1 MTVGILTEKPSAARN
16 FAKAFGGQKGTYNG
30 ENYVIAFA
38 HGHLF
43 ELKQPV
49 DQVDPSK
56 RAKYASWALSDLPWD
71 LNDLAFE
78 REQKK
83 MVEIKKGKRVEKED
97 KSITERLA
105 DIKKT
110 LGSCSEI
117 CIATDVD
124 PSGEGGLLAWEIL
137 AALGLNTKP
146 VSRMYFT
153 DESPASIKKAFVSR
167 KRLASMEDH
176 DEYRMAWL
184 RSRWDFLSM
193 QWTRIASELVDKR
206 AIVRQGRLKSAMTV
220 LVGDQLKAHK
230 SWKKVPFYEPRFR
243 DENGVMYSDPDA
255 QRCAREA
262 DVDLSGLHASS
273 VTVDSKT
280 MKRSGP
286 PRMLDLAGLSALLSA
301 KGVKAADVLKIYQ
314 KMYEAQVVS
323 YPRTEDKHVTKEQF
337 AELVSNAPAIA
348 RAVGIDPALLTHTA
362 ARSTHVKDSGAHG
375 ANRPGPNVPASLDE
389 VAKTYGKVGTMIY
402 ELLARSALAV
412 LAEDYEYEAQK
423 GHVTDFPSYTG
434 SCSVPKKPGWKAVL
448 GGASM
453 ADDDDDENN
462 VTGLGTQAQPFV
474 HEGVPPCPVA
484 PTVKWLMKQ
493 LERRDVGTGA
503 TRTSTFAEVSSSKA
517 RYPLMDET
525 KGRITLT
532 ETGEM
537 SYRMLPGTHIGDLS
551 ITERV
556 FADMKA
562 VAKSEKQADDVLAEV
577 ARLVTDDIAV
587 MTANAQTMRKELNM
601 GDYAEKEYF
610 EGTWVPENR
619 HVRFNRTWS
628 GYRFTDQECMDL
640 LAGKDIEITATS
652 ARTGGE
658 FTVIGSFGEYEFQG
672 RTCIGFIPDFSKPTS
687 AAKRGVAP
695 KSMLG
700 VKLTDEQ
707 REKIEAGEKVKVK
720 GMKSKKTG
728 KTFDA
733 YLSLEDKPDGTR
745 GIAFS
750 FDK

>member
-1 MTVGILTEKPSAARN
+1 MTVGILAEKPSAARN
-16 FAKAFGGQKGTYNG
+16 FAKALGGQSGTYNG
-30 ENYVIAFA
+30 EDYVIAFA
-38 HGHLF
+38 RGHLF

-49 DQVDPSK
+49 DQVAPAK
-56 RAKYASWALSDLPWD
+56 RERYGSWALKDLPWD
-71 LNDLAFE
+71 PNDFAFE
-78 REQKK
+78 REKK
-83 MVEIKKGKRVEKED
+83 KDTSKLL
-97 KSITERLA
+97 S

-110 LGSCSEI
+110 LSSCDS
-117 CIATDVD
+117 IAVCTDLD
-124 PSGEGGLLAWEIL
+124 PSGEGFLLAWEVISE
-137 AALGLNTKP
+137 LGLAHKP
-146 VSRMYFT
+146 IYRMYFT
-153 DESPASIKKAFVSR
+153 DESPASIQKAFVSR
-167 KRLASMEDH
+167 KRITSPEDH

-220 LVGDQLKAHK
+220 LVGDQLKAHQ
-230 SWKKVPFYEPRFR
+230 SWKKIPFYEPRFR
-243 DENGVMYSDPDA
+243 DENGVMYVDPDA
-255 QRCAREA
+255 TRCARES

-273 VTVDSKT
+273 VTVDSTT

-301 KGVKAADVLKIYQ
+301 KGVKAAEVLKIYQ

-337 AELVSNAPAIA
+337 AELVRNAPAIA
-348 RAVGIDPALLTHTA
+348 RAVGIDPSLLTHTA

-375 ANRPGPNVPASLDE
+375 ANRPGPVVPSSLAE
-389 VAKTYGKVGTMIY
+389 VESKYGKTGAMIY

-423 GHVTDFPSYTG
+423 GHVTDFPAYVG
-434 SCSVPKKPGWKAVL
+434 SCSVPKKQGWKAVL

-453 ADDDDDENN
+453 ADDDDDGNN
-462 VTGLGTQAQPFV
+462 GAGLGTQAKPFV
-474 HEGVPPCPVA
+474 HEGVPPRPAA

-525 KGRITLT
+525 KGRISLT
-532 ETGEM
+532 ETGEI
-537 SYRMLPGTHIGDLS
+537 SYRLLPGTHIGDLA

-556 FADMKA
+556 FSDMKA
-562 VAKSEKQADDVLAEV
+562 VAKGEKQADDVLAEV

-587 MTANAQTMRKELNM
+587 MTANAQTMRKDLGM
-601 GDYAEKEYF
+601 GDYVEKEYF
-610 EGTWVPENR
+610 EGTWQKTGT

-628 GYRFTDQECMDL
+628 GHRFTDQECMDL

-652 ARTGGE
+652 KRTGDD
-658 FTVIGSFGEYEFQG
+658 FTVIGSFGEYEFEG
-672 RTCIGFIPDFSKPTS
+672 RKCIGFIPDFTKPTS
-687 AAKRGVAP
+687 TAKRGVAP
-695 KSMLG
+695 KTMLG

-720 GMKSKKTG
+720 GMKSKKSG
-728 KTFDA
+728 KNFDA
-733 YLSLEDKPDGTR
+733 YLFLEDKPDGTR

-750 FDK
+750 FDA

>member
-1 MTVGILTEKPSAARN
+1 MTVGILAEKPSAARN
-16 FAKAFGGQKGTYNG
+16 FAKALGGQSGTYNG
-30 ENYVIAFA
+30 ESYVIAFA
-38 HGHLF
+38 RGHLF

-49 DQVDPSK
+49 DQVVPAK
-56 RAKYASWALSDLPWD
+56 RERYGSWALKDLPWD
-71 LNDLAFE
+71 PNDFAFE
-78 REQKK
+78 REKK
-83 MVEIKKGKRVEKED
+83 KDTSKL
-97 KSITERLA
+97 LA

-110 LGSCSEI
+110 LGSCDS
-117 CIATDVD
+117 IAVCTDLD
-124 PSGEGGLLAWEIL
+124 PSGEGFLLAWEVISE
-137 AALGLNTKP
+137 LGLAHKP
-146 VSRMYFT
+146 IYRMYFT
-153 DESPASIKKAFVSR
+153 DESPASIQKAFVSR
-167 KRLASMEDH
+167 KRIASPEDH

-206 AIVRQGRLKSAMTV
+206 AIVRQGRLKSAMIV
-220 LVGDQLKAHK
+220 LVGDQLKAHNE
-230 SWKKVPFYEPRFR
+230 WKKVPFYEPRFR
-243 DENGVMYSDPDA
+243 DENGVMYIDPDA
-255 QRCAREA
+255 TRCARES

-301 KGVKAADVLKIYQ
+301 KGVKAAEVLKIYQ
-314 KMYEAQVVS
+314 KMYESQVVS
-323 YPRTEDKHVTKEQF
+323 YPRTDDKHVTKEQF
-337 AELVSNAPAIA
+337 AELVRNAPAIA
-348 RAVGIDPALLTHTA
+348 RAVGIDPSLLTHTA

-375 ANRPGPNVPASLDE
+375 ANRPGPNIPSSLAE
-389 VAKTYGKVGTMIY
+389 VESKYGKTGAMIY

-423 GHVTDFPSYTG
+423 GHVTDFPAYVG

-453 ADDDDDENN
+453 ADDDTDENN
-462 VTGLGTQAQPFV
+462 SAGLGTQAKPFV
-474 HEGVPPCPVA
+474 HEGVPPRPAA

-503 TRTSTFAEVSSSKA
+503 TRTSTFAEVSSSKS
-517 RYPLMDET
+517 RYPLMSET
-525 KGRITLT
+525 RGRITLT

-537 SYRMLPGTHIGDLS
+537 SYRMLPGTHIGDLA

-556 FADMKA
+556 FSDMKA
-562 VAKSEKQADDVLAEV
+562 VAKGEKQADDVLSEV

-587 MTANAQTMRKELNM
+587 MTANAQTMRKDLGM
-601 GDYAEKEYF
+601 GDYVEKEYF
-610 EGTWVPENR
+610 EGTWQKTGA

-628 GYRFTDQECMDL
+628 GHRFTDQECMDL

-652 ARTGGE
+652 KRTGDD
-658 FTVIGSFGEYEFQG
+658 FTVIGSFGEYEFEG
-672 RTCIGFIPDFSKPTS
+672 RKCIGFIPDFTKPTS

-707 REKIEAGEKVKVK
+707 REKIEAGEKVLVK
-720 GMKSKKTG
+720 GMKSKKSG
-728 KTFDA
+728 KNFDA
-733 YLSLEDKPDGTR
+733 YLFLEDKPDGTR

-750 FDK
+750 FDA

>member
-16 FAKAFGGQKGTYNG
+16 FAKALGGQTGTYNG

-38 HGHLF
+38 RGHLF

-56 RAKYASWALSDLPWD
+56 RTQYASWALKDLPWD
-71 LNDLAFE
+71 VNDFAFE
-78 REQKK
+78 REKK
-83 MVEIKKGKRVEKED
+83 DGVSKLL
-97 KSITERLA
+97 S
-105 DIKKT
+105 DIRAAFR
-110 LGSCSEI
+110 SCDEL
-117 CIATDVD
+117 CIAGDID
-124 PSGEGGLLAWEIL
+124 PSGEGFLLAWEIISE
-137 AALGLNTKP
+137 LGLDRKTI
-146 VSRMYFT
+146 SRMYFT
-153 DESPASIKKAFVSR
+153 DESPKSIQKAFVSR
-167 KRLASMEDH
+167 KRITSGEDH

-193 QWTRIASELVDKR
+193 QWTRVASQLAGQRTVL
-206 AIVRQGRLKSAMTV
+206 RQGRLKSAMTV
-220 LVGDQLKAHK
+220 LVGDQLKSYK
-230 SWKKVPFYEPRFR
+230 SWKKVPFYESRFR
-243 DENGVMYSDPDA
+243 DENGVMYSDPEA

-262 DVDLSGLHASS
+262 DVDLSGLHTSS

-362 ARSTHVKDSGAHG
+362 ARSTHVKNSGAHG
-375 ANRPGPNVPASLDE
+375 ANRPGPNVPASLADVE
-389 VAKTYGKVGTMIY
+389 KTYGKIGAMIY

-412 LAEDYEYEAQK
+412 LAEDYEYESQK

-434 SCSVPKKPGWKAVL
+434 SCSVPKKPGWKVVL
-448 GGASM
+448 GSASM

-474 HEGVPPCPVA
+474 HEGVPPRPAA

-493 LERRDVGTGA
+493 LEKRDVGTGA

-517 RYPLMDET
+517 RYPLMSET
-525 KGRITLT
+525 RGKINLT
-532 ETGEM
+532 EHGEM
-537 SYRMLPGTHIGDLS
+537 SYRLLPGTHIGDLA

-556 FADMKA
+556 FSDMKA
-562 VAKSEKQADDVLAEV
+562 VAKGQKNADDVLAEV
-577 ARLVTDDIAV
+577 AGLITDDIAV
-587 MTANAQTMRKELNM
+587 MTANAQTMRKELGM
-601 GDYAEKEYF
+601 SDYVEKEYF
-610 EGTWVPENR
+610 EGTWVPANK
-619 HVRFNRTWS
+619 HVRFNRMWS
-628 GYRFTDQECMDL
+628 GHRFTDQECMDL
-640 LAGKDIEITATS
+640 LSGKDIEITATS
-652 ARTGGE
+652 KKTGNDFSVVGSLEESE
-658 FTVIGSFGEYEFQG
+658 FKG
-672 RTCIGFIPDFSKPTS
+672 RKFVGFKADFSKPTA
-687 AAKRGVAP
+687 AAKKGVAP

-707 REKIEAGEKVKVK
+707 RQQIEAGKKVLIK

-745 GIAFS
+745 GIVFS

>member
-16 FAKAFGGQKGTYNG
+16 FAKALGGQSGTCNG
-30 ENYVIAFA
+30 ESYVIAFA
-38 HGHLF
+38 RGHLF

-56 RAKYASWALSDLPWD
+56 RERYASWSLSELPWD
-71 LNDLAFE
+71 PKDFAFE
-78 REQKK
+78 REKK
-83 MVEIKKGKRVEKED
+83 KDTSKL
-97 KSITERLA
+97 LA

-110 LGSCSEI
+110 LGSCDELA
-117 CIATDVD
+117 IACDVD
-124 PSGEGGLLAWEIL
+124 PSGEGGLLAWEIISE
-137 AALGLNTKP
+137 LGLDHKP
-146 VSRMYFT
+146 ISRMYFT

-167 KRLASMEDH
+167 KCLTSMEDH

-193 QWTRIASELVDKR
+193 QWTRIASELVDRR
-206 AIVRQGRLKSAMTV
+206 AIVRQGRLKSAMIV
-220 LVGDQLKAHK
+220 LVGDQLKAHNE
-230 SWKKVPFYEPRFR
+230 WKKVPFYEPRFR
-243 DENGVMYSDPDA
+243 DENGVMYIDPDA
-255 QRCAREA
+255 TRCARES

-286 PRMLDLAGLSALLSA
+286 PRMLDLSGLSALLST
-301 KGVKAADVLKIYQ
+301 KGVKAGDLLKIYQ

-323 YPRTEDKHVTKEQF
+323 YPRSSDRHVTKEQF
-337 AELVSNAPAIA
+337 AELVRNAPAIA
-348 RAVGIDPALLTHTA
+348 RAVGIDPSLLTHTA

-375 ANRPGPNVPASLDE
+375 ANRPGPNIPSSLAE
-389 VAKTYGKVGTMIY
+389 VESKYGKTGAMIY

-423 GHVTDFPSYTG
+423 GHVTDFPAYVG
-434 SCSVPKKPGWKAVL
+434 SCSVPKKQGWKAVL

-453 ADDDDDENN
+453 ADDDDDANN
-462 VTGLGTQAQPFV
+462 GAGLGTTAQPFV
-474 HEGVPPCPVA
+474 YEGIPRQPTA

-517 RYPLMDET
+517 RYPLMSET
-525 KGRITLT
+525 RGKIDLT
-532 ETGEM
+532 ETGEI
-537 SYRMLPGTHIGDLS
+537 SYRLLPGTHIGDLA

-556 FADMKA
+556 FSDMKA
-562 VAKSEKQADDVLAEV
+562 VAKGEKQADDVLAEV

-587 MTANAQTMRKELNM
+587 MTANAQTMRKDLGM
-601 GDYAEKEYF
+601 GDYVEKEYF
-610 EGTWVPENR
+610 EGTWQKTGT

-628 GYRFTDQECMDL
+628 GHRFTDQECMDL

-652 ARTGGE
+652 KRTGDD
-658 FTVIGSFGEYEFQG
+658 FTVIGSFGEYEFEG
-672 RTCIGFIPDFSKPTS
+672 RKCIGFIPDFTKPTS

-720 GMKSKKTG
+720 GMKSKKSG
-728 KTFDA
+728 KNFDA
-733 YLSLEDKPDGTR
+733 YLFLEDKPDGTR

-750 FDK
+750 FDA

>member
-16 FAKAFGGQKGTYNG
+16 FAKALGGQSGTCNG
-30 ENYVIAFA
+30 ESYVIAFA
-38 HGHLF
+38 RGHLF

-56 RAKYASWALSDLPWD
+56 RAKYASWALSELPWD
-71 LNDLAFE
+71 VNDFAFE
-78 REQKK
+78 REKK
-83 MVEIKKGKRVEKED
+83 KDTSKL
-97 KSITERLA
+97 LA

-110 LGSCSEI
+110 LGSCDELA
-117 CIATDVD
+117 IATDSDV
-124 PSGEGGLLAWEIL
+124 SGEGGLLAWEIISE
-137 AALGLNTKP
+137 LGLDHKP
-146 VSRMYFT
+146 ISRMYFT

-167 KRLASMEDH
+167 KRLTSMEDH

-206 AIVRQGRLKSAMTV
+206 AIVRQGRLKSAMIV
-220 LVGDQLKAHK
+220 LVGDQLKAHNE
-230 SWKKVPFYEPRFR
+230 WKKVPFYEPRFR
-243 DENGVMYSDPDA
+243 DENGVMYIDPDA
-255 QRCAREA
+255 TRCARES

-301 KGVKAADVLKIYQ
+301 KGVKAAEVLKIYQ
-314 KMYEAQVVS
+314 KMYESQVVS
-323 YPRTEDKHVTKEQF
+323 YPRTDDKHVTKEQY
-337 AELVSNAPAIA
+337 AELVRNAPAIA
-348 RAVGIDPALLTHTA
+348 RAVGIDPSLLTHTA

-375 ANRPGPNVPASLDE
+375 ANRPGPVVPSSLAE
-389 VAKTYGKVGTMIY
+389 VESKYGKTGAMIY

-423 GHVTDFPSYTG
+423 GHVTDFPAYVG
-434 SCSVPKKPGWKAVL
+434 SCSVPKKQGWKAVL

-453 ADDDDDENN
+453 TDDDDDANN
-462 VTGLGTQAQPFV
+462 GAGLGTTAQPFV
-474 HEGVPPCPVA
+474 YEGIPRQPTA

-525 KGRITLT
+525 KGRISLT
-532 ETGEM
+532 ETGEI
-537 SYRMLPGTHIGDLS
+537 SYRLLPGTHIGDLA

-556 FADMKA
+556 FSDMKA
-562 VAKSEKQADDVLAEV
+562 VAKGDKQADDVLAEV

-587 MTANAQTMRKELNM
+587 MTANAQTMRKDLGM
-601 GDYAEKEYF
+601 GDYVEKEYF
-610 EGTWVPENR
+610 EGTWQKTGA

-628 GYRFTDQECMDL
+628 GHRFTDQECMDL

-652 ARTGGE
+652 KRTGDD
-658 FTVIGSFGEYEFQG
+658 FTVIGSFGEYEFEG
-672 RTCIGFIPDFSKPTS
+672 RKCIGFIPDFTKPTS

-707 REKIEAGEKVKVK
+707 REKIEAGEKVKVS
-720 GMKSKKTG
+720 GMKSKKSG
-728 KTFDA
+728 KNFDA
-733 YLSLEDKPDGTR
+733 YLFLEDKPDGTR

-750 FDK
+750 FDA

>member
-16 FAKAFGGQKGTYNG
+16 FAKALGGQSGTCNG
-30 ENYVIAFA
+30 ESYVIAFA
-38 HGHLF
+38 RGHLF

-56 RAKYASWALSDLPWD
+56 RAKYASWSLSELPWD
-71 LNDLAFE
+71 VNDFAFE
-78 REQKK
+78 REKK
-83 MVEIKKGKRVEKED
+83 KDTSKL
-97 KSITERLA
+97 LA

-110 LGSCSEI
+110 LGSCDELA
-117 CIATDVD
+117 IATDSDV
-124 PSGEGGLLAWEIL
+124 SGEGGLLAWEIISE
-137 AALGLNTKP
+137 LGLDHKP
-146 VSRMYFT
+146 ISRMYFT

-167 KRLASMEDH
+167 KRLTSMEDH

-206 AIVRQGRLKSAMTV
+206 TIVRQGRLKSAMIV
-220 LVGDQLKAHK
+220 LVGDQLKAHNE
-230 SWKKVPFYEPRFR
+230 WKKVPFYESRFR
-243 DENGVMYSDPDA
+243 DENGVMYIDPDA
-255 QRCAREA
+255 QRFAHES

-301 KGVKAADVLKIYQ
+301 KGVKAAEVLGIYQ
-314 KMYEAQVVS
+314 KMYESQVVS
-323 YPRTEDKHVTKEQF
+323 YPRTDDKHVTKEQF
-337 AELVSNAPAIA
+337 AELVRNAPAIA
-348 RAVGIDPALLTHTA
+348 RAVGIDPSLLTHTA

-375 ANRPGPNVPASLDE
+375 ANRPGPVVPSSLAE
-389 VAKTYGKVGTMIY
+389 VESKYGKTGAMIY
-402 ELLARSALAV
+402 ELLARSTLAV

-423 GHVTDFPSYTG
+423 GHVTDFPAYVG
-434 SCSVPKKPGWKAVL
+434 SCSVPKKQGWKVVL
-448 GGASM
+448 GDASM
-453 ADDDDDENN
+453 ADDDDEND
-462 VTGLGTQAQPFV
+462 VTGLGTKAQPFV
-474 HEGVPPCPVA
+474 HEGVPSQPVA

-517 RYPLMDET
+517 RYPLMSET
-525 KGRITLT
+525 RGKIDLT
-532 ETGEM
+532 ETGEI
-537 SYRMLPGTHIGDLS
+537 SYRLLPGTHIGDLA

-556 FADMKA
+556 FSDMKA
-562 VAKSEKQADDVLAEV
+562 VAKGEKQADDVLAEV

-587 MTANAQTMRKELNM
+587 MTANAQTMRKDLGM
-601 GDYAEKEYF
+601 GDYVEKEYF
-610 EGTWVPENR
+610 EGTWDKTGA

-628 GYRFTDQECMDL
+628 GHRFTDQECMDL

-652 ARTGGE
+652 KRTGDD
-658 FTVIGSFGEYEFQG
+658 FTVIGSFGEYEFEG
-672 RTCIGFIPDFSKPTS
+672 RKCIGFIPDFTKPTS

-707 REKIEAGEKVKVK
+707 REKIEAGEKVLVK
-720 GMKSKKTG
+720 GMKSKKSG
-728 KTFDA
+728 KNFDA
-733 YLSLEDKPDGTR
+733 YLFLEDKPDGTR

-750 FDK
+750 FDA

>member
-1 MTVGILTEKPSAARN
+1 MTVGILAEKPSAARN
-16 FAKAFGGQKGTYNG
+16 FAKALGGQSGTYNG
-30 ENYVIAFA
+30 ESYVIAFA
-38 HGHLF
+38 RGHLF

-56 RAKYASWALSDLPWD
+56 RAKYASWSLSELPWD
-71 LNDLAFE
+71 VNDFAFE
-78 REQKK
+78 REKK
-83 MVEIKKGKRVEKED
+83 KDTSKL
-97 KSITERLA
+97 LA

-110 LGSCSEI
+110 LGSCDELA
-117 CIATDVD
+117 IATDSDV
-124 PSGEGGLLAWEIL
+124 SGEGGLLAWEIISE
-137 AALGLNTKP
+137 LGLDHKP
-146 VSRMYFT
+146 ISRMYFT

-167 KRLASMEDH
+167 KRLTSMEDH

-206 AIVRQGRLKSAMTV
+206 AIVRQGRLKSAMIV
-220 LVGDQLKAHK
+220 LVGDQLKAHNE
-230 SWKKVPFYEPRFR
+230 WKEVPFYESRFR
-243 DENGVMYSDPDA
+243 DENDVMYIDPDA
-255 QRCAREA
+255 TRCARES

-301 KGVKAADVLKIYQ
+301 KGVKAAEVLKIYQ
-314 KMYEAQVVS
+314 KMYESQVVS
-323 YPRTEDKHVTKEQF
+323 YPRTDDKHVTKEQY
-337 AELVSNAPAIA
+337 AELVRNAPAIA
-348 RAVGIDPALLTHTA
+348 RAVGIDPSLLTHTA
-362 ARSTHVKDSGAHG
+362 ARPTHVKDSGAHG
-375 ANRPGPNVPASLDE
+375 ANRPGPNIPSSLAE
-389 VAKTYGKVGTMIY
+389 VENKYGKTGAMIY

-423 GHVTDFPSYTG
+423 GHVTDFPAYVG
-434 SCSVPKKPGWKAVL
+434 SCSVPKKQGWKVVL
-448 GGASM
+448 GDASM
-453 ADDDDDENN
+453 ADDDDEND
-462 VTGLGTQAQPFV
+462 VTGLGTKAQPFV
-474 HEGVPPCPVA
+474 HEGVPSQPVA

-525 KGRITLT
+525 KGRISLT
-532 ETGEM
+532 ETGEI
-537 SYRMLPGTHIGDLS
+537 SYRLLPGTHIGDLA

-556 FADMKA
+556 FSDMKA
-562 VAKSEKQADDVLAEV
+562 VAKGEKQADDVLADV
-577 ARLVTDDIAV
+577 ARLVIDDIAV
-587 MTANAQTMRKELNM
+587 MTANAQTMRKDLGM
-601 GDYAEKEYF
+601 GDYVEKEYF
-610 EGTWVPENR
+610 EGTWDKTGA

-628 GYRFTDQECMDL
+628 GHRFTDQECMDL

-652 ARTGGE
+652 KRTGDD
-658 FTVIGSFGEYEFQG
+658 FTVIGSFGEYEFEG
-672 RTCIGFIPDFSKPTS
+672 RKCIGFIPDFTKPTS

-695 KSMLG
+695 KTMLG

-707 REKIEAGEKVKVK
+707 REKIEAGEKVKVS
-720 GMKSKKTG
+720 GMKSKKSG
-728 KTFDA
+728 KNFDA
-733 YLSLEDKPDGTR
+733 YLFLEDKPDGTR

-750 FDK
+750 FDA

>member
-1 MTVGILTEKPSAARN
+1 MTVGILAEKPSAARN
-16 FAKAFGGQKGTYNG
+16 FAKALGGQSGTYNG
-30 ENYVIAFA
+30 EDYVIAFA
-38 HGHLF
+38 RGHLF

-49 DQVDPSK
+49 DQVAPAK
-56 RAKYASWALSDLPWD
+56 RERYGSWALKDLPWD
-71 LNDLAFE
+71 VTDFAFE
-78 REQKK
+78 REKK
-83 MVEIKKGKRVEKED
+83 KDTSKL
-97 KSITERLA
+97 LA

-110 LGSCSEI
+110 LSSCDS
-117 CIATDVD
+117 IAVCTDLD
-124 PSGEGGLLAWEIL
+124 PSGEGFLLAWEVISE
-137 AALGLNTKP
+137 LGLAHKP
-146 VSRMYFT
+146 IYRMYFT
-153 DESPASIKKAFVSR
+153 DESPASIQKAFVSR
-167 KRLASMEDH
+167 KRIASPEDH

-220 LVGDQLKAHK
+220 LVGDQLKAHR

-243 DENGVMYSDPDA
+243 DENGVMYIDPDA
-255 QRCAREA
+255 TRCARES
-262 DVDLSGLHASS
+262 DVDLSGLRASS

-286 PRMLDLAGLSALLSA
+286 PRMLDLAGLSALLST
-301 KGVKAADVLKIYQ
+301 KGIKAEEVLKIYQ
-314 KMYEAQVVS
+314 KMYESQVVS
-323 YPRTEDKHVTKEQF
+323 YPRSEDRHVTKEQF
-337 AELVSNAPAIA
+337 AELVRNAPAIA
-348 RAVGIDPALLTHTA
+348 RAVGIDPSLLTHTA

-375 ANRPGPNVPASLDE
+375 ANRPGPNIPSSLAE
-389 VAKTYGKVGTMIY
+389 VENKYGKTGAMIY

-423 GHVTDFPSYTG
+423 GHVTDFPAYVG
-434 SCSVPKKPGWKAVL
+434 SCSVPKKQGWKVVL
-448 GGASM
+448 GDASM
-453 ADDDDDENN
+453 ADDDDEND

-474 HEGVPPCPVA
+474 HEGVPSQPVA

-532 ETGEM
+532 ETGEI
-537 SYRMLPGTHIGDLS
+537 SYRLLPGTHIGDLA

-556 FADMKA
+556 FSDMKA
-562 VAKSEKQADDVLAEV
+562 VAKGEKQADDVLAEV

-587 MTANAQTMRKELNM
+587 MTANAQTMRKDLGM
-601 GDYAEKEYF
+601 GDYVEKEYF
-610 EGTWVPENR
+610 EGTWDKTGA

-628 GYRFTDQECMDL
+628 GHRFTDQECMDL

-652 ARTGGE
+652 KRTGDD
-658 FTVIGSFGEYEFQG
+658 FTVIGSFGEYEFEG
-672 RTCIGFIPDFSKPTS
+672 RKCIGFIPDFTKPTS

-695 KSMLG
+695 KTMLG
-700 VKLTDEQ
+700 VKLSDEQ
-707 REKIEAGEKVKVK
+707 RAKIEAGEKVKVS
-720 GMKSKKTG
+720 GMKSKKSG
-728 KTFDA
+728 KNFDA
-733 YLSLEDKPDGTR
+733 YLFLEDKPDGTR

-750 FDK
+750 FDA

>member
-1 MTVGILTEKPSAARN
+1 MTVGILAEKPSAARN
-16 FAKAFGGQKGTYNG
+16 FAKALGGQSGTYNG
-30 ENYVIAFA
+30 EPYVIAFA
-38 HGHLF
+38 RGHLF

-49 DQVDPSK
+49 DQVASAK
-56 RAKYASWALSDLPWD
+56 RERYASWALKDLPWD
-71 LNDLAFE
+71 PNDFAFE
-78 REQKK
+78 REKK
-83 MVEIKKGKRVEKED
+83 KDTSKL
-97 KSITERLA
+97 LA

-110 LGSCSEI
+110 LSSCDS
-117 CIATDVD
+117 IAVCTDLD
-124 PSGEGGLLAWEIL
+124 PSGEGFLLAWEVISE
-137 AALGLNTKP
+137 LGLAHKP
-146 VSRMYFT
+146 IYRMYFT
-153 DESPASIKKAFVSR
+153 DESPASIQKAFVSR
-167 KRLASMEDH
+167 KRITSPEDH

-230 SWKKVPFYEPRFR
+230 AWKKVPFYEPRFR
-243 DENGVMYSDPDA
+243 DENGVMYIDPDA
-255 QRCAREA
+255 TRCARES

-273 VTVDSKT
+273 VTVDSQT

-301 KGVKAADVLKIYQ
+301 KGVKAAEVLKTYQ
-314 KMYEAQVVS
+314 ALYEAQICS

-337 AELVSNAPAIA
+337 AELVRNAPAIA
-348 RAVGIDPALLTHTA
+348 RAVGIDPSLLTHTA

-375 ANRPGPNVPASLDE
+375 ANRPGPVVPSSLAE
-389 VAKTYGKVGTMIY
+389 VENKYGKTGAMIY

-423 GHVTDFPSYTG
+423 GHVTDFPAYVG
-434 SCSVPKKPGWKAVL
+434 SCSVPKKQGWKAVL
-448 GGASM
+448 GDASM
-453 ADDDDDENN
+453 ADDDDDEND
-462 VTGLGTQAQPFV
+462 VTGLGTQAKPFV
-474 HEGVPPCPVA
+474 HEGVPSQPAA

-532 ETGEM
+532 ETGEI
-537 SYRMLPGTHIGDLS
+537 SYRLLPGTHIGDLA

-556 FADMKA
+556 FSDMKA
-562 VAKSEKQADDVLAEV
+562 VAKGEKQADDVLAEV

-587 MTANAQTMRKELNM
+587 MTANAQTMRKDLGM
-601 GDYAEKEYF
+601 GDYVEKEYF
-610 EGTWVPENR
+610 EGTWDKTGA

-628 GYRFTDQECMDL
+628 GHRFTDQECMDL

-652 ARTGGE
+652 KRTGDD
-658 FTVIGSFGEYEFQG
+658 FTVIGSFGEYEFEG
-672 RTCIGFIPDFSKPTS
+672 RKCIGFIPDFTKPTS

-707 REKIEAGEKVKVK
+707 RAKIEAGEKVKVK
-720 GMKSKKTG
+720 GMKSKKSG
-728 KTFDA
+728 KNFDA
-733 YLSLEDKPDGTR
+733 YLFLEDKPDGTR

-750 FDK
+750 FDA

>member
-16 FAKAFGGQKGTYNG
+16 FAKALGGQSGTCNG
-30 ENYVIAFA
+30 ESYVIAFA
-38 HGHLF
+38 RGHLF

-56 RAKYASWALSDLPWD
+56 RAKYASWSLSELPWD
-71 LNDLAFE
+71 VNDFAFE
-78 REQKK
+78 REKK
-83 MVEIKKGKRVEKED
+83 KDTSKL
-97 KSITERLA
+97 LA

-110 LGSCSEI
+110 LGSCDELA
-117 CIATDVD
+117 IATDSDV
-124 PSGEGGLLAWEIL
+124 SGEGGLLAWEIISE
-137 AALGLNTKP
+137 LGLDRKP
-146 VSRMYFT
+146 ISRMYFT

-167 KRLASMEDH
+167 KRLTSMEDH

-206 AIVRQGRLKSAMTV
+206 AIVRQGRLKSAMIV
-220 LVGDQLKAHK
+220 LVGDQLKAHNE
-230 SWKKVPFYEPRFR
+230 WKKVPFYEPRFR
-243 DENGVMYSDPDA
+243 DENGVMYIDPDA
-255 QRCAREA
+255 QRFAHES
-262 DVDLSGLHASS
+262 DVDLSGLHTSS

-301 KGVKAADVLKIYQ
+301 KGVKAAEVLGIYQ
-314 KMYEAQVVS
+314 KMYESQVVS
-323 YPRTEDKHVTKEQF
+323 YPRTDDKHVTKEQF
-337 AELVSNAPAIA
+337 AELVRNAPAIA
-348 RAVGIDPALLTHTA
+348 RAVGIDPSLLTHTA

-375 ANRPGPNVPASLDE
+375 ANRPGPNIPSSLAE
-389 VAKTYGKVGTMIY
+389 VENKYGKTGAMIY

-423 GHVTDFPSYTG
+423 GHVTDFPAYVG
-434 SCSVPKKPGWKAVL
+434 SCSVPKKQGWKVVL
-448 GGASM
+448 GDASM
-453 ADDDDDENN
+453 ADDDEND

-474 HEGVPPCPVA
+474 HEGVPSQPVA

-517 RYPLMDET
+517 RYPLMSET
-525 KGRITLT
+525 RGKIDLT
-532 ETGEM
+532 ETGEI
-537 SYRMLPGTHIGDLS
+537 SYRLLPGTHIGDLA

-562 VAKSEKQADDVLAEV
+562 VAKGEKQADDVLAEV

-587 MTANAQTMRKELNM
+587 MTANAQTMRKDLGM
-601 GDYAEKEYF
+601 GDYVEKEYF
-610 EGTWVPENR
+610 EGTWDKTGA

-628 GYRFTDQECMDL
+628 GHRFTDQECMDL
-640 LAGKDIEITATS
+640 LAGKDIEITAQS
-652 ARTGGE
+652 KKTGDD
-658 FTVIGSFGEYEFQG
+658 FTVIGALGEGEYQG
-672 RTCIGFIPDFSKPTS
+672 RTFVGFTPDFTKPTS

-707 REKIEAGEKVKVK
+707 REKIEAGEKVLVK
-720 GMKSKKTG
+720 GMKSKKSG
-728 KTFDA
+728 KNFDA
-733 YLSLEDKPDGTR
+733 YLFLEDKPDGTR

-750 FDK
+750 FDA

>member
-16 FAKAFGGQKGTYNG
+16 FAKALGGQSGTCNG
-30 ENYVIAFA
+30 ESYVIAFA
-38 HGHLF
+38 RGHLF

-56 RAKYASWALSDLPWD
+56 RAKYASWSLSELPWD
-71 LNDLAFE
+71 VNDFAFE
-78 REQKK
+78 REKK
-83 MVEIKKGKRVEKED
+83 KDTSKL
-97 KSITERLA
+97 LA

-110 LGSCSEI
+110 LGSCDELA
-117 CIATDVD
+117 IATDSDV
-124 PSGEGGLLAWEIL
+124 SGEGGLLAWEIISE
-137 AALGLNTKP
+137 LGLDRKP
-146 VSRMYFT
+146 ISRMYFT

-167 KRLASMEDH
+167 KRLTSMEDH

-206 AIVRQGRLKSAMTV
+206 AIVRQGRLKSAMIV
-220 LVGDQLKAHK
+220 LVGDQLKAHNE
-230 SWKKVPFYEPRFR
+230 WKKVPFYESRFR
-243 DENGVMYSDPDA
+243 DENGVMYIDPDA
-255 QRCAREA
+255 QRFAHES

-301 KGVKAADVLKIYQ
+301 KGVKAAEVLGIYQ
-314 KMYEAQVVS
+314 KMYESQVVS
-323 YPRTEDKHVTKEQF
+323 YPRTDDKHVTKEQF
-337 AELVSNAPAIA
+337 AELVRNAPAIA
-348 RAVGIDPALLTHTA
+348 RAVGIDPSLLTHTT

-375 ANRPGPNVPASLDE
+375 ANRPGPNIPSSLAE
-389 VAKTYGKVGTMIY
+389 VESKYGKTGAMIY

-423 GHVTDFPSYTG
+423 GHVTDFPAYVG
-434 SCSVPKKPGWKAVL
+434 SCSVPKKPGWKVVL
-448 GGASM
+448 GDASM
-453 ADDDDDENN
+453 ADDDDEND
-462 VTGLGTQAQPFV
+462 VTGLGTKAQPFV
-474 HEGVPPCPVA
+474 HEGVPSQPVA

-532 ETGEM
+532 ETGEI
-537 SYRMLPGTHIGDLS
+537 SYRLLPGTHIGDLS

-556 FADMKA
+556 FSDMKA
-562 VAKSEKQADDVLAEV
+562 VAKGEKQADDVLAEV

-587 MTANAQTMRKELNM
+587 MTANAQTMRKDLGM
-601 GDYAEKEYF
+601 GDYVEKEYF
-610 EGTWVPENR
+610 EGTWQKTGA

-628 GYRFTDQECMDL
+628 GRRFTDQECMDL

-652 ARTGGE
+652 KRTGDD
-658 FTVIGSFGEYEFQG
+658 FTVIGSFGEYEFEG
-672 RTCIGFIPDFSKPTS
+672 RKCIGFIPDFTKPTS

-707 REKIEAGEKVKVK
+707 REKIEAGEKVLVK
-720 GMKSKKTG
+720 GMKSKKFG
-728 KTFDA
+728 KNFDA
-733 YLSLEDKPDGTR
+733 YLFLEDKPDGTR

-750 FDK
+750 FDA

>member
-1 MTVGILTEKPSAARN
+1 MTVGILAEKPSAARN
-16 FAKAFGGQKGTYNG
+16 FAKALGGQSGTYNG
-30 ENYVIAFA
+30 ESYVIAFA
-38 HGHLF
+38 RGHLF

-49 DQVDPSK
+49 DQVAPVK
-56 RAKYASWALSDLPWD
+56 RERYASWALKDLPWD
-71 LNDLAFE
+71 VTDFAFE
-78 REQKK
+78 REKK
-83 MVEIKKGKRVEKED
+83 KDTSKL
-97 KSITERLA
+97 LA

-110 LGSCSEI
+110 LSSCDS
-117 CIATDVD
+117 IAVSTDLD
-124 PSGEGGLLAWEIL
+124 PSGEGFLLAWEII
-137 AALGLNTKP
+137 AELGLGHKP
-146 VSRMYFT
+146 IYRMYFT
-153 DESPASIKKAFVSR
+153 DESPASIQKAFVSR
-167 KRLASMEDH
+167 KPIISPEDH

-193 QWTRIASELVDKR
+193 QWTRMASQLAGQRVV
-206 AIVRQGRLKSAMTV
+206 VRQGRLKSAMTV
-220 LVGDQLKAHK
+220 LVGDQLKAHQ

-243 DENGVMYSDPDA
+243 DENGVMYVDPDA
-255 QRCAREA
+255 TRCVRES

-301 KGVKAADVLKIYQ
+301 KGVKAAEVLKTYQ
-314 KMYEAQVVS
+314 ALYEAQICS

-337 AELVSNAPAIA
+337 AELVRNAPAIA
-348 RAVGIDPALLTHTA
+348 RAVGIDPSLLTHTA

-375 ANRPGPNVPASLDE
+375 ANRPGPNIPSSLAE
-389 VAKTYGKVGTMIY
+389 VENKYGKTGAMIY

-423 GHVTDFPSYTG
+423 GHVTDFPAYVG
-434 SCSVPKKPGWKAVL
+434 SCSVPKKQGWKAVL

-453 ADDDDDENN
+453 ADDDTDENN
-462 VTGLGTQAQPFV
+462 SAGLGTQAKPFV
-474 HEGVPPCPVA
+474 HEGVPPRPAA

-503 TRTSTFAEVSSSKA
+503 TRTSTFAEVSSSKS
-517 RYPLMDET
+517 RYPLMSET
-525 KGRITLT
+525 RGKIDLT
-532 ETGEM
+532 ETGEI
-537 SYRMLPGTHIGDLS
+537 SYRLLPGTHIGDLA

-556 FADMKA
+556 FSDMKA
-562 VAKSEKQADDVLAEV
+562 VAKGEKQADDVLAEV

-587 MTANAQTMRKELNM
+587 MTANAQTMRKDLGM
-601 GDYAEKEYF
+601 GDYVEKEYF
-610 EGTWVPENR
+610 EGTWDKTGA

-628 GYRFTDQECMDL
+628 GHRFTDQECMDL
-640 LAGKDIEITATS
+640 LAGKDIEITAQS
-652 ARTGGE
+652 KKTGDD
-658 FTVIGSFGEYEFQG
+658 FTVIGALGEGEYQG
-672 RTCIGFIPDFSKPTS
+672 RTFVGFTPDFTKPTS

-707 REKIEAGEKVKVK
+707 RAKIEAGEKVKVS
-720 GMKSKKTG
+720 GMKSKKSG
-728 KTFDA
+728 KNFDA
-733 YLSLEDKPDGTR
+733 YLFLEDKPDGTR

-750 FDK
+750 FDA

>member
-16 FAKAFGGQKGTYNG
+16 FAKALGGQTGTYNG
-30 ENYVIAFA
+30 EDYVIAFA
-38 HGHLF
+38 RGHLF

-56 RAKYASWALSDLPWD
+56 RTQYASWALKDLPWD
-71 LNDLAFE
+71 VNDFAFE
-78 REQKK
+78 REKK
-83 MVEIKKGKRVEKED
+83 DGVSKLLSDIRTTLRSCDE
-97 KSITERLA
+97 LA
-105 DIKKT
+105 
-110 LGSCSEI
+110 I
-117 CIATDVD
+117 CCDVD
-124 PSGEGGLLAWEIL
+124 PSGEGFLLAWEIISE
-137 AALGLNTKP
+137 LGLDRKTI
-146 VSRMYFT
+146 SRMYFT
-153 DESPASIKKAFVSR
+153 DESPASIQKAFVSR
-167 KRLASMEDH
+167 KRLVSPEDH

-193 QWTRIASELVDKR
+193 QWTRVASQLAGQRTVL
-206 AIVRQGRLKSAMTV
+206 RQGRLKSAMTV

-230 SWKKVPFYEPRFR
+230 SWKRVPFYEPLFR

-255 QRCAREA
+255 QRHAKEN

-286 PRMLDLAGLSALLSA
+286 PRMLDLASLSALLSA
-301 KGVKAADVLKIYQ
+301 KGVKAADLLKIYQ
-314 KMYEAQVVS
+314 KMYEDQVVS
-323 YPRTEDKHVTKEQF
+323 YPRTADLHVTKEQF

-348 RAVGIDPALLTHTA
+348 RAVGIDPALLTHTV

-389 VAKTYGKVGTMIY
+389 VAKTYGKTGAMIY

-474 HEGVPPCPVA
+474 HEGVPPRPAA

-517 RYPLMDET
+517 RYPLMTET
-525 KGRITLT
+525 RGKIALT
-532 ETGEM
+532 EHGDM
-537 SYRMLPGTHIGDLS
+537 SYRLLPGTHIGDLT

-562 VAKSEKQADDVLAEV
+562 VAKGQKNADDVLAEV
-577 ARLVTDDIAV
+577 AGLITDDIAV
-587 MTANAQTMRKELNM
+587 MTANAQTMRKELGM
-601 GDYAEKEYF
+601 SEFVEKEYF
-610 EGTWVPENR
+610 EGTWAKNGQ
-619 HVRFNRTWS
+619 HVKFNRTWS
-628 GYRFTDQECMDL
+628 GHRFTDQECMDL

-652 ARTGGE
+652 RKTGDD
-658 FTVIGSFGEYEFQG
+658 FTVIGALGENEFNG
-672 RTCIGFIPDFSKPTS
+672 RKFVGFNPDYTKPTS

-707 REKIEAGEKVKVK
+707 REKIEAGERVKVK

-733 YLSLEDKPDGTR
+733 YLFLEDKPDGTR

>member
-16 FAKAFGGQKGTYNG
+16 FAKALGGQTGTYNG
-30 ENYVIAFA
+30 ESYVIAFA
-38 HGHLF
+38 RGHLF

-56 RAKYASWALSDLPWD
+56 RMQYASWALNDLPWD
-71 LNDLAFE
+71 VNDLAFE
-78 REQKK
+78 REKK
-83 MVEIKKGKRVEKED
+83 DGVSKLL
-97 KSITERLA
+97 S
-105 DIKKT
+105 DIRT
-110 LGSCSEI
+110 AFRSCDEI

-124 PSGEGGLLAWEIL
+124 PSGEGGLLAWEII

-146 VSRMYFT
+146 ISRMYFT
-153 DESPASIKKAFVSR
+153 DEAPASIKKAFTSR
-167 KRLASMEDH
+167 KRLTSMEDH

-193 QWTRIASELVDKR
+193 QWTRVASQLAGQRTVL
-206 AIVRQGRLKSAMTV
+206 RQGRLKSAMTV

-255 QRCAREA
+255 QRCARES

-273 VTVDSKT
+273 VTVDSKN

-375 ANRPGPNVPASLDE
+375 ANRPGPNVPKSLADVE
-389 VAKTYGKVGTMIY
+389 AKYGKTGAMIY

-474 HEGVPPCPVA
+474 HEGVPPRPAA

-517 RYPLMDET
+517 RYPLMTET
-525 KGRITLT
+525 RGKIALT
-532 ETGEM
+532 EHGDM
-537 SYRMLPGTHIGDLS
+537 SYRLLPGTHIGDLT

-562 VAKSEKQADDVLAEV
+562 VAKGQKNADDVLAEV
-577 ARLVTDDIAV
+577 AGLITDDIAV
-587 MTANAQTMRKELNM
+587 MTANAQTMRKELGM
-601 GDYAEKEYF
+601 SDYVEKEYF
-610 EGTWVPENR
+610 EGTWAKNGQ
-619 HVRFNRTWS
+619 HVKFNRTWS
-628 GYRFTDQECMDL
+628 GHRFTDQECMDL

-652 ARTGGE
+652 AKTGNDFSVVGALEESE
-658 FTVIGSFGEYEFQG
+658 FKG
-672 RTCIGFIPDFSKPTS
+672 RKFVGFKADFSKPTA
-687 AAKRGVAP
+687 AAKKGVAP

-707 REKIEAGEKVKVK
+707 REKIEAGEKVLIK
-720 GMKSKKTG
+720 GMKSKKSG

>member
-16 FAKAFGGQKGTYNG
+16 FAKALGGQSGTCNG
-30 ENYVIAFA
+30 ESYVIAFA
-38 HGHLF
+38 RGHLF

-56 RAKYASWALSDLPWD
+56 RAKYASWSLSELPWD
-71 LNDLAFE
+71 VNDFAFE
-78 REQKK
+78 REKK
-83 MVEIKKGKRVEKED
+83 KDTSKL
-97 KSITERLA
+97 LA

-110 LGSCSEI
+110 LGSCDELA
-117 CIATDVD
+117 IATDSDV
-124 PSGEGGLLAWEIL
+124 SGEGGLLAWEIISE
-137 AALGLNTKP
+137 LGLDHKP
-146 VSRMYFT
+146 ISRMYFT

-167 KRLASMEDH
+167 KRLISMEDH

-206 AIVRQGRLKSAMTV
+206 AIVRQGRLKSAMIV
-220 LVGDQLKAHK
+220 LVGDQLKAHQ

-243 DENGVMYSDPDA
+243 DENGVMYVDPDA
-255 QRCAREA
+255 TRCARES

-301 KGVKAADVLKIYQ
+301 KGVKAAEVLGIYQ
-314 KMYEAQVVS
+314 KMYESQVVS

-337 AELVSNAPAIA
+337 AELVRNAPAIA
-348 RAVGIDPALLTHTA
+348 RAVGIDPSLLTHTA

-375 ANRPGPNVPASLDE
+375 ANRPGPNIPSSLAE
-389 VAKTYGKVGTMIY
+389 VEAKYGKTGAMIY

-423 GHVTDFPSYTG
+423 GHVTDFPAYVG

-448 GGASM
+448 GDASM
-453 ADDDDDENN
+453 ADDDDEND
-462 VTGLGTQAQPFV
+462 VTGLGTKAQPFV
-474 HEGVPPCPVA
+474 HEGVPSQPVA

-532 ETGEM
+532 ETGEI
-537 SYRMLPGTHIGDLS
+537 SYRLLPGTHIGDLA

-556 FADMKA
+556 FSDMKA
-562 VAKSEKQADDVLAEV
+562 VAKGDKLADDVLAEV

-587 MTANAQTMRKELNM
+587 MTANAQTMRKDLGM
-601 GDYAEKEYF
+601 GDYVEKEYF
-610 EGTWVPENR
+610 EGTWQKTGA

-628 GYRFTDQECMDL
+628 GHRFTDQECMDL

-652 ARTGGE
+652 KRTGDD
-658 FTVIGSFGEYEFQG
+658 FTVIGSFGEYEFEG
-672 RTCIGFIPDFSKPTS
+672 RKCIGFIPDFTKPTS

-707 REKIEAGEKVKVK
+707 REKIEAGEKVLVK
-720 GMKSKKTG
+720 GMKSKKSG
-728 KTFDA
+728 KNFDA
-733 YLSLEDKPDGTR
+733 YLFLEDKPDGTR

-750 FDK
+750 FDA

>member
-1 MTVGILTEKPSAARN
+1 MTVGILAEKPSAARN
-16 FAKAFGGQKGTYNG
+16 FAKALGGQSGTYNG
-30 ENYVIAFA
+30 ESYVIAFA
-38 HGHLF
+38 RGHLF

-49 DQVDPSK
+49 DQVAPAK
-56 RAKYASWALSDLPWD
+56 RERYGSWALKDLPWD
-71 LNDLAFE
+71 VTDFAFE
-78 REQKK
+78 REKK
-83 MVEIKKGKRVEKED
+83 KDTSKL
-97 KSITERLA
+97 LA

-110 LGSCSEI
+110 LSSCDS
-117 CIATDVD
+117 IAVCTDLD
-124 PSGEGGLLAWEIL
+124 PSGEGFLLAWEII

-146 VSRMYFT
+146 IYRMYFT
-153 DESPASIKKAFVSR
+153 DESPASIQKAFVSR
-167 KRLASMEDH
+167 KRIASPEDH

-193 QWTRIASELVDKR
+193 QWTRIASQLAGQRIV
-206 AIVRQGRLKSAMTV
+206 VRQGRLKSAMVV
-220 LVGDQLKAHK
+220 LVGDQLTAHK
-230 SWKKVPFYEPRFR
+230 AWKKVPFYEPRFR
-243 DENGVMYSDPDA
+243 DENGVMYIDPDA
-255 QRCAREA
+255 TRCARES

-323 YPRTEDKHVTKEQF
+323 YPRTEDKHVTKEQY
-337 AELVSNAPAIA
+337 AELVRNAPAIA
-348 RAVGIDPALLTHTA
+348 RVVGIDPSLLTHTA

-375 ANRPGPNVPASLDE
+375 ANRPGPNIPSSLAE
-389 VAKTYGKVGTMIY
+389 VEKTYGKTGAMIY

-423 GHVTDFPSYTG
+423 GHVTDFPAYVG

-453 ADDDDDENN
+453 ADDDDDANN
-462 VTGLGTQAQPFV
+462 GAGLGTQAKPFV
-474 HEGVPPCPVA
+474 HEGVPPRPAA

-493 LERRDVGTGA
+493 LEKRDVGTGA
-503 TRTSTFAEVSSSKA
+503 TRTSTFAEVSSSKS
-517 RYPLMDET
+517 RYPLMSET
-525 KGRITLT
+525 RGKIDLT
-532 ETGEM
+532 ETGEI
-537 SYRMLPGTHIGDLS
+537 SYRLLPGTHIGDLS

-556 FADMKA
+556 FSDMKA
-562 VAKSEKQADDVLAEV
+562 VAKGEKQADDVLAEV

-587 MTANAQTMRKELNM
+587 MTANAQTMRKDLGM
-601 GDYAEKEYF
+601 GDYVEKEYF
-610 EGTWVPENR
+610 EGTWDKTGA

-628 GYRFTDQECMDL
+628 GHRFTDQECMGL

-652 ARTGGE
+652 RKTGE
-658 FTVIGSFGEYEFQG
+658 DFTVIGALGESEFQG
-672 RTCIGFIPDFSKPTS
+672 RTFIGFTPDFTKPTS

-700 VKLTDEQ
+700 VKLSDEQ
-707 REKIEAGEKVKVK
+707 REKIEAGEKVLVK
-720 GMKSKKTG
+720 GMKSKKSG
-728 KTFDA
+728 KNFDA
-733 YLSLEDKPDGTR
+733 YLFLEDKPDGTR

-750 FDK
+750 FDA

>member
-1 MTVGILTEKPSAARN
+1 MTVGILAEKPSAARN
-16 FAKAFGGQKGTYNG
+16 FAKALGGQSGTYNG
-30 ENYVIAFA
+30 EDYVITFA
-38 HGHLF
+38 RGHLF

-49 DQVDPSK
+49 DQVASAK
-56 RAKYASWALSDLPWD
+56 RERYGSWALKDLPWD
-71 LNDLAFE
+71 VTDFAFE
-78 REQKK
+78 REKK
-83 MVEIKKGKRVEKED
+83 KDTSKL
-97 KSITERLA
+97 LA

-110 LGSCSEI
+110 LSSCDS
-117 CIATDVD
+117 IAVCTDLD
-124 PSGEGGLLAWEIL
+124 PSGEGFLLAWEVISE
-137 AALGLNTKP
+137 LGLAHKP
-146 VSRMYFT
+146 IYRMYFT
-153 DESPASIKKAFVSR
+153 DESPASIQKAFVSR
-167 KRLASMEDH
+167 KRIASPEDH

-184 RSRWDFLSM
+184 RSRWDFLSI

-220 LVGDQLKAHK
+220 LVGDQLKAHR

-243 DENGVMYSDPDA
+243 DENGVMYIDPDA
-255 QRCAREA
+255 TRCARES

-301 KGVKAADVLKIYQ
+301 KGVKAAEVLKIYQ
-314 KMYEAQVVS
+314 KMYESQVVS

-337 AELVSNAPAIA
+337 AELVRNAPAIA
-348 RAVGIDPALLTHTA
+348 RAVGIDPSLLTHTA

-375 ANRPGPNVPASLDE
+375 ANRPGPNIPSSLAE
-389 VAKTYGKVGTMIY
+389 VENKYGKTGAMIY

-423 GHVTDFPSYTG
+423 GHVTDFPAYVG
-434 SCSVPKKPGWKAVL
+434 SCSVPKKQGWKAVL

-453 ADDDDDENN
+453 ADDDDDANN
-462 VTGLGTQAQPFV
+462 GAGLGTQAKPFV
-474 HEGVPPCPVA
+474 HEGVPPRPAA

-493 LERRDVGTGA
+493 LEKRDVGTGA
-503 TRTSTFAEVSSSKA
+503 TRTSTFAEVSSSKS
-517 RYPLMDET
+517 RYPLMNET
-525 KGRITLT
+525 RGKIDLT
-532 ETGEM
+532 ETGEI
-537 SYRMLPGTHIGDLS
+537 SYRLLPGTHIGDLA

-556 FADMKA
+556 FSDMKS
-562 VAKSEKQADDVLAEV
+562 VAKGEKQADDVLAEV

-587 MTANAQTMRKELNM
+587 MTANAQTMRKDLGM
-601 GDYAEKEYF
+601 GDYVEKEYF
-610 EGTWVPENR
+610 EGTWEKTGA

-628 GYRFTDQECMDL
+628 GHRFTDQECMDL

-652 ARTGGE
+652 KRTGDD
-658 FTVIGSFGEYEFQG
+658 FTVIGSFGEYEFEG
-672 RTCIGFIPDFSKPTS
+672 RKCIGFIPDFTKPTS

-707 REKIEAGEKVKVK
+707 REKIEAGEKVKVS
-720 GMKSKKTG
+720 GMKSKKSG
-728 KTFDA
+728 KNFDA
-733 YLSLEDKPDGTR
+733 YLFLEDKPDGTR

-750 FDK
+750 FDA

>member
-1 MTVGILTEKPSAARN
+1 MTVGILTEKSSAARN
-16 FAKAFGGQKGTYNG
+16 FAKALGGQSGTCNG
-30 ENYVIAFA
+30 ESYVIAFA
-38 HGHLF
+38 RGHLF

-56 RAKYASWALSDLPWD
+56 RAKYASWSLSELPWD
-71 LNDLAFE
+71 VNDFAFE
-78 REQKK
+78 REKK
-83 MVEIKKGKRVEKED
+83 KDTSKL
-97 KSITERLA
+97 LA

-110 LGSCSEI
+110 LGSCDELA
-117 CIATDVD
+117 IATDSDV
-124 PSGEGGLLAWEIL
+124 SGEGGLLAWEIISE
-137 AALGLNTKP
+137 LGLDRKP
-146 VSRMYFT
+146 ISRMYFT

-167 KRLASMEDH
+167 KRLTSMEDH

-206 AIVRQGRLKSAMTV
+206 AIVRQGRLKSAMIV
-220 LVGDQLKAHK
+220 LVGDQLKAHNE
-230 SWKKVPFYEPRFR
+230 WKKVPFYEPRFR
-243 DENGVMYSDPDA
+243 DENGVMYIDPDA
-255 QRCAREA
+255 TRCARES

-301 KGVKAADVLKIYQ
+301 KGVKAAEVLKIYQ
-314 KMYEAQVVS
+314 KMYESQVVS
-323 YPRTEDKHVTKEQF
+323 YPRTEDKHVTKEQY
-337 AELVSNAPAIA
+337 AELVRNAPAIA
-348 RAVGIDPALLTHTA
+348 RAVGIDPSLLTHTA

-375 ANRPGPNVPASLDE
+375 ANRPGPNIPSSLAE
-389 VAKTYGKVGTMIY
+389 VESKYGKTGAMIY

-423 GHVTDFPSYTG
+423 GHVTDFPAYVG
-434 SCSVPKKPGWKAVL
+434 SCSVPKKQGWKAVL
-448 GGASM
+448 GDASM
-453 ADDDDDENN
+453 ADDDDEND
-462 VTGLGTQAQPFV
+462 VTGLGTKAQPFV
-474 HEGVPPCPVA
+474 HEGVPSQPVA

-532 ETGEM
+532 ETGEI
-537 SYRMLPGTHIGDLS
+537 SYRLLPGTHIGDLA

-556 FADMKA
+556 FSDMKA
-562 VAKSEKQADDVLAEV
+562 VAKGEKQADDVLAEV

-587 MTANAQTMRKELNM
+587 MTANAQTMRKDLGM
-601 GDYAEKEYF
+601 GDYVEKEYF
-610 EGTWVPENR
+610 EGTWQKTGA

-628 GYRFTDQECMDL
+628 GHRFTDQECMDL

-652 ARTGGE
+652 KRTGDD
-658 FTVIGSFGEYEFQG
+658 FTVIGSFGEYEFEG
-672 RTCIGFIPDFSKPTS
+672 RKCIGFIPDFTKPTS

-707 REKIEAGEKVKVK
+707 RAKIEAGEKVLVS
-720 GMKSKKTG
+720 GMKSKKSG
-728 KTFDA
+728 KNFDA
-733 YLSLEDKPDGTR
+733 YLFLEDKPDGTR

-750 FDK
+750 FDA

>member
-16 FAKAFGGQKGTYNG
+16 FAKALGGQSGTCNG
-30 ENYVIAFA
+30 ESYVIAFA
-38 HGHLF
+38 RGHLF

-56 RAKYASWALSDLPWD
+56 RAKYASWSLSELPWD
-71 LNDLAFE
+71 VNDFAFE
-78 REQKK
+78 REKK
-83 MVEIKKGKRVEKED
+83 KDTSKL
-97 KSITERLA
+97 LA

-110 LGSCSEI
+110 LGSCDELA
-117 CIATDVD
+117 IATDSDV
-124 PSGEGGLLAWEIL
+124 SGEGGLLAWEIISE
-137 AALGLNTKP
+137 LGLDHKP
-146 VSRMYFT
+146 ISRMYFT

-167 KRLASMEDH
+167 KRLTSMEDH

-206 AIVRQGRLKSAMTV
+206 AIVRQGRLKSAMIV
-220 LVGDQLKAHK
+220 LVGDQLKAHNE
-230 SWKKVPFYEPRFR
+230 WKKVPFYEPRFR
-243 DENGVMYSDPDA
+243 DENGVMYIDPDA
-255 QRCAREA
+255 QRFAHES
-262 DVDLSGLHASS
+262 DVDLSGLHTSS

-301 KGVKAADVLKIYQ
+301 KGVKAAEVLKIYQ
-314 KMYEAQVVS
+314 KMYESQVVS

-337 AELVSNAPAIA
+337 AELVRNAPAIA
-348 RAVGIDPALLTHTA
+348 RAVGIDPSLLTHTA

-375 ANRPGPNVPASLDE
+375 ANRPGPVVPSSLAE
-389 VAKTYGKVGTMIY
+389 VENKYGKTGAMIY

-423 GHVTDFPSYTG
+423 GHVTDFPAYVG
-434 SCSVPKKPGWKAVL
+434 SCSVPKKQGWKAVL

-453 ADDDDDENN
+453 ADDDDDANN
-462 VTGLGTQAQPFV
+462 GAGLGTIAQPFV
-474 HEGVPPCPVA
+474 HEGVPPRPVA

-525 KGRITLT
+525 KGRISLT
-532 ETGEM
+532 ETGEI
-537 SYRMLPGTHIGDLS
+537 SYRLLPGTHIGDLA

-556 FADMKA
+556 FSDMKA
-562 VAKSEKQADDVLAEV
+562 VAKGEKQADDVLAEV

-587 MTANAQTMRKELNM
+587 MTANAQTMRKDLGM
-601 GDYAEKEYF
+601 GDYVEKEYF
-610 EGTWVPENR
+610 EGTWQKTGA

-628 GYRFTDQECMDL
+628 GHRFTDQECMDL

-652 ARTGGE
+652 KRTGGD
-658 FTVIGSFGEYEFQG
+658 FTVIGSFGEYEFEG
-672 RTCIGFIPDFSKPTS
+672 RKCIGFIPDFTKPTS

-695 KSMLG
+695 KMMLG

-707 REKIEAGEKVKVK
+707 REKIEAGEKVLVE
-720 GMKSKKTG
+720 GMKSKKSG
-728 KTFDA
+728 KNFDA
-733 YLSLEDKPDGTR
+733 YLFLEDKPDGTR

-750 FDK
+750 FDA

>member
-1 MTVGILTEKPSAARN
+1 MTVGILAEKPSAARN
-16 FAKAFGGQKGTYNG
+16 FAKALGGQSGTYNG
-30 ENYVIAFA
+30 EDYVITFA
-38 HGHLF
+38 RGHLF

-49 DQVDPSK
+49 DQVASAK
-56 RAKYASWALSDLPWD
+56 RERYGSWALKDLPWD
-71 LNDLAFE
+71 VTDFAFE
-78 REQKK
+78 REKK
-83 MVEIKKGKRVEKED
+83 KDTSKL
-97 KSITERLA
+97 LA

-110 LGSCSEI
+110 LSSCDS
-117 CIATDVD
+117 IAVCTDLD
-124 PSGEGGLLAWEIL
+124 PSGEGFLLAWEVISE
-137 AALGLNTKP
+137 LGLAHKP
-146 VSRMYFT
+146 IYRMYFT
-153 DESPASIKKAFVSR
+153 DESPASIQKAFVSR
-167 KRLASMEDH
+167 KRIASPEDH

-184 RSRWDFLSM
+184 RSRWDFLSI

-220 LVGDQLKAHK
+220 LVGDQLKAHR

-243 DENGVMYSDPDA
+243 DENGVMYIDPDA
-255 QRCAREA
+255 TRCARES

-301 KGVKAADVLKIYQ
+301 KGVKAAEVLKIYQ
-314 KMYEAQVVS
+314 KMYESQVVS

-337 AELVSNAPAIA
+337 AELVRNAPAIA
-348 RAVGIDPALLTHTA
+348 RAVGIDPSLLTHTA

-375 ANRPGPNVPASLDE
+375 ANRPGPNIPSSLAE
-389 VAKTYGKVGTMIY
+389 VENKYGKTGAMIY

-423 GHVTDFPSYTG
+423 GHVTDFPAYVG
-434 SCSVPKKPGWKAVL
+434 SCSVPKKQGWKAVL

-453 ADDDDDENN
+453 ADDDDDANN
-462 VTGLGTQAQPFV
+462 GAGLGTQAKPFV
-474 HEGVPPCPVA
+474 HEGVPPRPAA

-493 LERRDVGTGA
+493 LEKRDVGTGA
-503 TRTSTFAEVSSSKA
+503 TRTSTFAEVSSSKS
-517 RYPLMDET
+517 RYPLMNET
-525 KGRITLT
+525 RGKIDLT
-532 ETGEM
+532 ETGEI
-537 SYRMLPGTHIGDLS
+537 SYRLLPGTHIGDLA

-556 FADMKA
+556 FSDMKA
-562 VAKSEKQADDVLAEV
+562 VAKGEKQADDVLAEV

-587 MTANAQTMRKELNM
+587 MTANAQTMRKDLGM
-601 GDYAEKEYF
+601 GDYVEKEYF
-610 EGTWVPENR
+610 EGTWEKTGA

-628 GYRFTDQECMDL
+628 GHRFTDQECMDL

-652 ARTGGE
+652 KRTGDD
-658 FTVIGSFGEYEFQG
+658 FTVIGSFGEYEFEG
-672 RTCIGFIPDFSKPTS
+672 RKCIGFIPDFTKPTS

-707 REKIEAGEKVKVK
+707 REKIEAGEKVKVS
-720 GMKSKKTG
+720 GMKSKKSG
-728 KTFDA
+728 KNFDA
-733 YLSLEDKPDGTR
+733 YLFLEDKPDGTR

-750 FDK
+750 FDA

>member
-16 FAKAFGGQKGTYNG
+16 FAKALGGQSGTCNG
-30 ENYVIAFA
+30 ESYVIAFA
-38 HGHLF
+38 RGHLF

-56 RAKYASWALSDLPWD
+56 RAKYASWSLSELPWD
-71 LNDLAFE
+71 VNDFAFE
-78 REQKK
+78 REKK
-83 MVEIKKGKRVEKED
+83 KDASKL
-97 KSITERLA
+97 LA

-110 LGSCSEI
+110 LGSCDELA
-117 CIATDVD
+117 IATDSDV
-124 PSGEGGLLAWEIL
+124 SGEGGLLAWEIISE
-137 AALGLNTKP
+137 LGLDHKP
-146 VSRMYFT
+146 ISRMYFT

-167 KRLASMEDH
+167 KRLTSMDDH

-206 AIVRQGRLKSAMTV
+206 AIVRQGRLKSAMIV
-220 LVGDQLKAHK
+220 LVGDQLKAHNE
-230 SWKKVPFYEPRFR
+230 WKKVPFYESRFR
-243 DENGVMYSDPDA
+243 DENGVMYIDPDA
-255 QRCAREA
+255 QRFAHES
-262 DVDLSGLHASS
+262 DVDLRGLYASS

-301 KGVKAADVLKIYQ
+301 KGVKAAEVLKIYQ
-314 KMYEAQVVS
+314 KMYESQVVS
-323 YPRTEDKHVTKEQF
+323 YPRTDDKHVTKEQF
-337 AELVSNAPAIA
+337 AELVRNAPAIA
-348 RAVGIDPALLTHTA
+348 RAVGIDPSLLTHTA

-375 ANRPGPNVPASLDE
+375 ANRPGPNIPSSLAE
-389 VAKTYGKVGTMIY
+389 VESKYGKTGAMIY

-423 GHVTDFPSYTG
+423 GHVTDFPAYVG
-434 SCSVPKKPGWKAVL
+434 SCSVPKKQGWKAVL
-448 GGASM
+448 GDASM
-453 ADDDDDENN
+453 ADDDDEND

-474 HEGVPPCPVA
+474 HEGVPSQPVA

-556 FADMKA
+556 FSDMKA
-562 VAKSEKQADDVLAEV
+562 VAKGEKQADDVLAEV

-587 MTANAQTMRKELNM
+587 MTANAQTMRKDLGM
-601 GDYAEKEYF
+601 GDYVEKEYF
-610 EGTWVPENR
+610 EGTWQKTGA

-628 GYRFTDQECMDL
+628 GHRFTDQECMDL

-652 ARTGGE
+652 KRTGDD
-658 FTVIGSFGEYEFQG
+658 FTVIGSFGEYEFEG
-672 RTCIGFIPDFSKPTS
+672 RKCIGFIPDFTKPTS

-695 KSMLG
+695 KTMLG
-700 VKLTDEQ
+700 VKLSDEQ
-707 REKIEAGEKVKVK
+707 RAKIEAGEKVKVS
-720 GMKSKKTG
+720 GMKSKKSG
-728 KTFDA
+728 KNFDA
-733 YLSLEDKPDGTR
+733 YLFLEDKPDGTR

-750 FDK
+750 FDA

>member
-16 FAKAFGGQKGTYNG
+16 FAKALGGQSGTCNG
-30 ENYVIAFA
+30 ESYVIAFA
-38 HGHLF
+38 RGHLF

-56 RAKYASWALSDLPWD
+56 RAKYASWALSELPWD
-71 LNDLAFE
+71 VNDFAFE
-78 REQKK
+78 REKK
-83 MVEIKKGKRVEKED
+83 KDTSKL
-97 KSITERLA
+97 LA

-110 LGSCSEI
+110 LGSCDELA
-117 CIATDVD
+117 IATDSDV
-124 PSGEGGLLAWEIL
+124 SGEGGLLAWEIISE
-137 AALGLNTKP
+137 LGLDHKP
-146 VSRMYFT
+146 ISRMYFT

-167 KRLASMEDH
+167 KRLTSMEDH

-206 AIVRQGRLKSAMTV
+206 AIVRQGRLKSAMIV
-220 LVGDQLKAHK
+220 LVGDQLKAHNE
-230 SWKKVPFYEPRFR
+230 WKKVPFYESRFR
-243 DENGVMYSDPDA
+243 DENGVMYIDPDA
-255 QRCAREA
+255 QRFAHES

-301 KGVKAADVLKIYQ
+301 KGVKAAEVLGIYQ
-314 KMYEAQVVS
+314 KMYESQVVS
-323 YPRTEDKHVTKEQF
+323 YPRTDDKHVTKEQF
-337 AELVSNAPAIA
+337 AELVRNAPAIA
-348 RAVGIDPALLTHTA
+348 RAVGIDPSLLTHTA

-375 ANRPGPNVPASLDE
+375 ANRPGPNIPSSLAE
-389 VAKTYGKVGTMIY
+389 VENKYGKTGAMIY

-423 GHVTDFPSYTG
+423 GHVTDFPAYVG
-434 SCSVPKKPGWKAVL
+434 SCSVPKKQGWKVVL
-448 GGASM
+448 GDASM
-453 ADDDDDENN
+453 ADDDDEND
-462 VTGLGTQAQPFV
+462 VTGLGTKAQPFV
-474 HEGVPPCPVA
+474 HEGVPSQPAA

-503 TRTSTFAEVSSSKA
+503 TRTSTFAEVSSSKS
-517 RYPLMDET
+517 RYPLMSET
-525 KGRITLT
+525 RGKIDLT
-532 ETGEM
+532 ETGEI
-537 SYRMLPGTHIGDLS
+537 SYRLLPGTHIGDLA

-556 FADMKA
+556 FSDMKA
-562 VAKSEKQADDVLAEV
+562 VAKGEKQADDVLAEV

-587 MTANAQTMRKELNM
+587 MTANAQTMRKDLGM
-601 GDYAEKEYF
+601 GDYVEKEYF
-610 EGTWVPENR
+610 EGTWDKTGA

-628 GYRFTDQECMDL
+628 GHRFTDQECMDL

-652 ARTGGE
+652 KRTGDD
-658 FTVIGSFGEYEFQG
+658 FTVIGSFGEYEFEG
-672 RTCIGFIPDFSKPTS
+672 RKCIGFIPDFTKPTS

-720 GMKSKKTG
+720 GMKSKKSG
-728 KTFDA
+728 KNFDA
-733 YLSLEDKPDGTR
+733 YLFLEDKPDGTR

-750 FDK
+750 FDA

>member
-1 MTVGILTEKPSAARN
+1 MTVGILAEKPSAARN
-16 FAKAFGGQKGTYNG
+16 FAKALGGQSGTYNG
-30 ENYVIAFA
+30 EPYVIAFA
-38 HGHLF
+38 RGHLF

-49 DQVDPSK
+49 DQVAPAQ
-56 RAKYASWALSDLPWD
+56 RERYGSWALKDLPWD
-71 LNDLAFE
+71 PNDFAFE
-78 REQKK
+78 REKK
-83 MVEIKKGKRVEKED
+83 KDTSKL
-97 KSITERLA
+97 LA

-110 LGSCSEI
+110 LGSCDSVV
-117 CIATDVD
+117 IATDFD
-124 PSGEGGLLAWEIL
+124 LSGEGGLLAWEIISE
-137 AALGLNTKP
+137 LGLDHKP
-146 VSRMYFT
+146 IYRMYFT
-153 DESPASIKKAFVSR
+153 DESPASIQKAFVSR
-167 KRLASMEDH
+167 KRLTSMEDH

-193 QWTRIASELVDKR
+193 QWTRIASQLAGQRVV
-206 AIVRQGRLKSAMTV
+206 VRQGRLKSAMVV

-230 SWKKVPFYEPRFR
+230 AWKKVPFYEPRFR
-243 DENGVMYSDPDA
+243 DENGVMYIDPEA
-255 QRCAREA
+255 TRCARES

-301 KGVKAADVLKIYQ
+301 KGVKAAEVLKIYQ
-314 KMYEAQVVS
+314 KMYESQVVS
-323 YPRTEDKHVTKEQF
+323 YPRTDDKHVTKEQF
-337 AELVSNAPAIA
+337 AELVRNAPAIA
-348 RAVGIDPALLTHTA
+348 RAVGIDPSLLTHTA

-375 ANRPGPNVPASLDE
+375 ANRPGPNIPSSLAE
-389 VAKTYGKVGTMIY
+389 VENKYGKTGAMIY

-423 GHVTDFPSYTG
+423 GHVTDFPAYVG
-434 SCSVPKKPGWKAVL
+434 SCSVPKKQGWKAVL

-453 ADDDDDENN
+453 ADDDDDANN
-462 VTGLGTQAQPFV
+462 GAGLGTQAKPFV
-474 HEGVPPCPVA
+474 HEGVPPRPAA

-493 LERRDVGTGA
+493 LEKRDVGTGA
-503 TRTSTFAEVSSSKA
+503 TRTSTFAEVSSSKS
-517 RYPLMDET
+517 RYPLMSET
-525 KGRITLT
+525 RGKIDLT
-532 ETGEM
+532 ETGEI
-537 SYRMLPGTHIGDLS
+537 SYRLLPGTHIGDLS

-562 VAKSEKQADDVLAEV
+562 VAKGERQADDVLAEV

-587 MTANAQTMRKELNM
+587 MTANAQTMRKDLGM

-610 EGTWVPENR
+610 EGTWQKTGA

-628 GYRFTDQECMDL
+628 GHRFTDQECMDL

-652 ARTGGE
+652 KRTGGD
-658 FTVIGSFGEYEFQG
+658 FTVIGALGEGEYQG
-672 RTCIGFIPDFSKPTS
+672 RTFVGFTPDFTKPTS

-707 REKIEAGEKVKVK
+707 REKIEAGEKVLVK
-720 GMKSKKTG
+720 GMKSKKSG
-728 KTFDA
+728 KNFDA
-733 YLSLEDKPDGTR
+733 YLFLEDKPDGTR

-750 FDK
+750 FDA

>member
-16 FAKAFGGQKGTYNG
+16 FAKALGGQSGTYNG
-30 ENYVIAFA
+30 EDYVIVFA
-38 HGHLF
+38 RGHLF

-49 DQVDPSK
+49 DQVAPAK
-56 RAKYASWALSDLPWD
+56 RERYGSWALKDLPWD
-71 LNDLAFE
+71 VTDFAFE
-78 REQKK
+78 REKK
-83 MVEIKKGKRVEKED
+83 KDTSKL
-97 KSITERLA
+97 LA

-110 LGSCSEI
+110 LSSCDSVI
-117 CIATDVD
+117 LAGDTD
-124 PSGEGGLLAWEIL
+124 PSGEGFLLAWEIVSE
-137 AALGLNTKP
+137 LGLSHKP
-146 VSRMYFT
+146 IYRMYFT
-153 DESPASIKKAFVSR
+153 DESPASIQKAFVSR
-167 KRLASMEDH
+167 KRLSSPEDH

-206 AIVRQGRLKSAMTV
+206 AIVRQGRLKSAMIV
-220 LVGDQLKAHK
+220 LVGDQLKAHNE
-230 SWKKVPFYEPRFR
+230 WKEVPFYESRFR
-243 DENGVMYSDPDA
+243 DENGVMYIDPDA
-255 QRCAREA
+255 TRCARES

-286 PRMLDLAGLSALLSA
+286 PRMLDLAGLSALLST
-301 KGVKAADVLKIYQ
+301 KGVKAGELLKIYQ

-323 YPRTEDKHVTKEQF
+323 YPRSSDRHVTKEQY
-337 AELVSNAPAIA
+337 AELVRNAPAIA
-348 RAVGIDPALLTHTA
+348 RAVGIDPSLLTHTA

-375 ANRPGPNVPASLDE
+375 ANRPGPNIPSSLAE
-389 VAKTYGKVGTMIY
+389 VESKYGKTGAMIY

-423 GHVTDFPSYTG
+423 GHVTDFPAYVG
-434 SCSVPKKPGWKAVL
+434 SCSIPKKQGWKAVL
-448 GGASM
+448 GDASM
-453 ADDDDDENN
+453 ADDDDEND

-474 HEGVPPCPVA
+474 HEGVPSQPVA

-503 TRTSTFAEVSSSKA
+503 TRTSTFAEVSSSKS
-517 RYPLMDET
+517 RYPLMSET
-525 KGRITLT
+525 RGKIDLT
-532 ETGEM
+532 ETGEI
-537 SYRMLPGTHIGDLS
+537 SYRLLPGTHIGDLS

-556 FADMKA
+556 FSDMKA
-562 VAKSEKQADDVLAEV
+562 VAKGEKRADDVLAEV

-587 MTANAQTMRKELNM
+587 MTANAQTMRKDLGM
-601 GDYAEKEYF
+601 GDYVEKEYF
-610 EGTWVPENR
+610 EGTWEKTGA

-628 GYRFTDQECMDL
+628 GHRFTDQECMDL

-652 ARTGGE
+652 KRTGGD
-658 FTVIGSFGEYEFQG
+658 FTVIGSFGEYEFEG
-672 RTCIGFIPDFSKPTS
+672 RKCIGFIPDFTKPTS

-707 REKIEAGEKVKVK
+707 REKIEAGEKVLVK
-720 GMKSKKTG
+720 GMKSKKSG
-728 KTFDA
+728 KNFDA
-733 YLSLEDKPDGTR
+733 YLFLEDKPDGTR

-750 FDK
+750 FDA

>member
-1 MTVGILTEKPSAARN
+1 MTVGILAEKPSAARN
-16 FAKAFGGQKGTYNG
+16 FAKALGGQSGTYNG
-30 ENYVIAFA
+30 ESYVIAFA
-38 HGHLF
+38 RGHLF

-56 RAKYASWALSDLPWD
+56 RERYGSWALKDLPWD
-71 LNDLAFE
+71 VTDFAFE
-78 REQKK
+78 REKK
-83 MVEIKKGKRVEKED
+83 KDTSKL
-97 KSITERLA
+97 LA

-110 LGSCSEI
+110 LSSCDSVA
-117 CIATDVD
+117 IATDFDV
-124 PSGEGGLLAWEIL
+124 SGEGGLLAWEIISE
-137 AALGLNTKP
+137 LGLDRKP
-146 VSRMYFT
+146 IYRMYFT
-153 DESPASIKKAFVSR
+153 DESPASIQKAFVSR
-167 KRLASMEDH
+167 KKLSSMEDH

-206 AIVRQGRLKSAMTV
+206 AIVRQGRLKSAMIV
-220 LVGDQLKAHK
+220 LVGDQLKAHNE
-230 SWKKVPFYEPRFR
+230 WKKVPFYEPRFR
-243 DENGVMYSDPDA
+243 DENGVMYIDPDA
-255 QRCAREA
+255 TRCARES

-301 KGVKAADVLKIYQ
+301 KGVKAAEVLKIYQ
-314 KMYEAQVVS
+314 KMYESQVVS
-323 YPRTEDKHVTKEQF
+323 YPRTDDKHVTKEQY
-337 AELVSNAPAIA
+337 AELVRNAPAIA
-348 RAVGIDPALLTHTA
+348 RAVGIDPSLLTHTA

-375 ANRPGPNVPASLDE
+375 ANRPGPNIPSSLAE
-389 VAKTYGKVGTMIY
+389 VEAKYGKTGAMIY

-423 GHVTDFPSYTG
+423 GHVTDFPAYVG
-434 SCSVPKKPGWKAVL
+434 SCSVPKKQGWKAVL

-453 ADDDDDENN
+453 ADDDDDANN
-462 VTGLGTQAQPFV
+462 GAGLGTQAKPFV
-474 HEGVPPCPVA
+474 HEGVPPRPVA

-503 TRTSTFAEVSSSKA
+503 TRTSTFAEVSSSKV

-532 ETGEM
+532 ETGEI
-537 SYRMLPGTHIGDLS
+537 SYRLLPGTHIGDLA

-556 FADMKA
+556 FSDMKA
-562 VAKSEKQADDVLAEV
+562 VAKGEKQADDVLAEV

-587 MTANAQTMRKELNM
+587 MTANAQTMRKDLGM
-601 GDYAEKEYF
+601 GDYVEKEYF
-610 EGTWVPENR
+610 EGTWQKTGA

-628 GYRFTDQECMDL
+628 GHRFTDQECMDL

-652 ARTGGE
+652 KRTGDD
-658 FTVIGSFGEYEFQG
+658 FTVIGSFGEYEFEG
-672 RTCIGFIPDFSKPTS
+672 RRCIGFIPDFTKPTS

-695 KSMLG
+695 KTMLG

-720 GMKSKKTG
+720 GMKSKKSG
-728 KTFDA
+728 KNFDA
-733 YLSLEDKPDGTR
+733 YLFLEDKPDGTR

-750 FDK
+750 FDA

>member
-16 FAKAFGGQKGTYNG
+16 FAKALGGQSGTCNG
-30 ENYVIAFA
+30 ESYVIAFA
-38 HGHLF
+38 RGHLF

-49 DQVDPSK
+49 DQVDSSK
-56 RAKYASWALSDLPWD
+56 RAKYASWSLSELPWD
-71 LNDLAFE
+71 VNDFAFE
-78 REQKK
+78 REKK
-83 MVEIKKGKRVEKED
+83 KDTSKL
-97 KSITERLA
+97 LA

-110 LGSCSEI
+110 LGSCDELA
-117 CIATDVD
+117 IATDSDV
-124 PSGEGGLLAWEIL
+124 SGEGGLLAWEIISE
-137 AALGLNTKP
+137 LGLDRKP
-146 VSRMYFT
+146 ISRMYFT

-167 KRLASMEDH
+167 KRLTSMEDH

-206 AIVRQGRLKSAMTV
+206 AIVRQGRLKSAMIV
-220 LVGDQLKAHK
+220 LVGDQLKAHNE
-230 SWKKVPFYEPRFR
+230 WKKVPFYESRFR
-243 DENGVMYSDPDA
+243 DENGVMYIDPDA
-255 QRCAREA
+255 QRFAHES

-301 KGVKAADVLKIYQ
+301 KGVKAADVLGIYQ
-314 KMYEAQVVS
+314 KMYESQVVS
-323 YPRTEDKHVTKEQF
+323 YPRTDDKHVTKEQY
-337 AELVSNAPAIA
+337 AELVRNAPAIA
-348 RAVGIDPALLTHTA
+348 RAVGIDPSLLTHTA

-375 ANRPGPNVPASLDE
+375 ANRPGPNIPSSLAE
-389 VAKTYGKVGTMIY
+389 VENKYGKTGAMIY

-423 GHVTDFPSYTG
+423 GHVTDFPAYVG
-434 SCSVPKKPGWKAVL
+434 SCSVPKKQGWKAVL
-448 GGASM
+448 GDASM
-453 ADDDDDENN
+453 ADDDDEND
-462 VTGLGTQAQPFV
+462 VTGLGTKAQPFV
-474 HEGVPPCPVA
+474 HEGVPSQPVA

-525 KGRITLT
+525 KGRISLT
-532 ETGEM
+532 ETGEI
-537 SYRMLPGTHIGDLS
+537 SYRLLPGTHIGDLA

-556 FADMKA
+556 FSDMKA
-562 VAKSEKQADDVLAEV
+562 VAKGEKQADDVLAEV

-587 MTANAQTMRKELNM
+587 MTANAQTMRKDLGM
-601 GDYAEKEYF
+601 GDYVEKEYF
-610 EGTWVPENR
+610 EGTWEKTGA

-628 GYRFTDQECMDL
+628 GHRFTDQECMDL

-652 ARTGGE
+652 KRTGDD
-658 FTVIGSFGEYEFQG
+658 FTVIGSFGEYEFEG
-672 RTCIGFIPDFSKPTS
+672 RKCIGFIPDFTKPTS

-720 GMKSKKTG
+720 GMKSKKSG
-728 KTFDA
+728 KNFDA
-733 YLSLEDKPDGTR
+733 YLFLEDKPDGTR

-750 FDK
+750 FDA

>member
-16 FAKAFGGQKGTYNG
+16 FAKALGGQSGTCNG
-30 ENYVIAFA
+30 ESYVIAFA
-38 HGHLF
+38 RGHLF

-56 RAKYASWALSDLPWD
+56 RERYASWSLSELPWD
-71 LNDLAFE
+71 PKDFAFE
-78 REQKK
+78 REKK
-83 MVEIKKGKRVEKED
+83 KDTSKL
-97 KSITERLA
+97 LA

-110 LGSCSEI
+110 LGSCDELA
-117 CIATDVD
+117 IACDVD
-124 PSGEGGLLAWEIL
+124 PSGEGGLLAWEIISE
-137 AALGLNTKP
+137 LGLDRKP
-146 VSRMYFT
+146 ISRMYFT

-167 KRLASMEDH
+167 KRLTSMEDH

-206 AIVRQGRLKSAMTV
+206 AIVRQGRLKSAMIV
-220 LVGDQLKAHK
+220 LVGDQLKAHNE
-230 SWKKVPFYEPRFR
+230 WKKVSFYEPRFR
-243 DENGVMYSDPDA
+243 DENGVMYIDSDA
-255 QRCAREA
+255 QRFAHES
-262 DVDLSGLHASS
+262 DVDLRGLHASS

-286 PRMLDLAGLSALLSA
+286 PRMLDLSGLSALLST
-301 KGVKAADVLKIYQ
+301 KGVKAGDLLKIYQ
-314 KMYEAQVVS
+314 KMYESQVVS
-323 YPRTEDKHVTKEQF
+323 YPRSSDRHVTKEQF
-337 AELVSNAPAIA
+337 AELVRNAPAIA
-348 RAVGIDPALLTHTA
+348 RAVGIDPSLLTHTA

-375 ANRPGPNVPASLDE
+375 ANRPGPNIPSSLAE
-389 VAKTYGKVGTMIY
+389 VEAKYGKTGAMIY

-423 GHVTDFPSYTG
+423 GHVTDFPAYVG
-434 SCSVPKKPGWKAVL
+434 SCSVPKKQGWKAVL
-448 GGASM
+448 GDASM
-453 ADDDDDENN
+453 ADDDDEND

-474 HEGVPPCPVA
+474 HEGVPSQPVA

-503 TRTSTFAEVSSSKA
+503 TRTSTFAEVSSSKV

-525 KGRITLT
+525 KGRISLT
-532 ETGEM
+532 ETGEI
-537 SYRMLPGTHIGDLS
+537 SYRLLPGTHIGDLA

-556 FADMKA
+556 FSDMKA
-562 VAKSEKQADDVLAEV
+562 VAKGEKQADDVLAEV

-587 MTANAQTMRKELNM
+587 MTANAQTMRKDLGM
-601 GDYAEKEYF
+601 GDYVEKEYF
-610 EGTWVPENR
+610 EGTWQKTGA

-628 GYRFTDQECMDL
+628 GHRFTDQECMDL

-652 ARTGGE
+652 KRTGDD
-658 FTVIGSFGEYEFQG
+658 FIVIGSFGEYEFEG
-672 RTCIGFIPDFSKPTS
+672 RKCIGFIPDFTKPTS

-707 REKIEAGEKVKVK
+707 REKIEAGEKVKVS
-720 GMKSKKTG
+720 GMKSKKSG
-728 KTFDA
+728 KNFDA
-733 YLSLEDKPDGTR
+733 YLFLEDKPDGTR

-750 FDK
+750 FDA

>member
-1 MTVGILTEKPSAARN
+1 MTVGILAEKPSAARN
-16 FAKAFGGQKGTYNG
+16 FAKALGGQSGTYNG
-30 ENYVIAFA
+30 EDYVIAFA
-38 HGHLF
+38 RGHLF

-49 DQVDPSK
+49 DQVAPAK
-56 RAKYASWALSDLPWD
+56 RERYGSWALKDLPWD
-71 LNDLAFE
+71 PNDFAFE
-78 REQKK
+78 REKK
-83 MVEIKKGKRVEKED
+83 KDTSKLL
-97 KSITERLA
+97 S

-110 LGSCSEI
+110 LSSCDS
-117 CIATDVD
+117 IAVCTDLD
-124 PSGEGGLLAWEIL
+124 PSGEGFLLAWEVISE
-137 AALGLNTKP
+137 LGLAHKP
-146 VSRMYFT
+146 IYRMYFT
-153 DESPASIKKAFVSR
+153 DESPASIQKAFVSR
-167 KRLASMEDH
+167 KRITSPEDH

-220 LVGDQLKAHK
+220 LVGDQLKAHQ
-230 SWKKVPFYEPRFR
+230 SWKKIPFYEPRFR
-243 DENGVMYSDPDA
+243 DENGVMYVDPDA
-255 QRCAREA
+255 TRCARES

-273 VTVDSKT
+273 VTVDSTT

-301 KGVKAADVLKIYQ
+301 KGVKAAEVLKIYQ
-314 KMYEAQVVS
+314 KMYESQVVS
-323 YPRTEDKHVTKEQF
+323 YPRTEDKHVTKEQY
-337 AELVSNAPAIA
+337 AELVRNAPAIA
-348 RAVGIDPALLTHTA
+348 RAVGIDPSLLTHTA

-375 ANRPGPNVPASLDE
+375 ANRPGPNIPSSLAE
-389 VAKTYGKVGTMIY
+389 VENKYGKTGAMIY

-423 GHVTDFPSYTG
+423 GHVTDFPAYVGT
-434 SCSVPKKPGWKAVL
+434 CSVPKKQGWKAVL

-453 ADDDDDENN
+453 ADDDDDANN
-462 VTGLGTQAQPFV
+462 GAGLGTQAKPFV
-474 HEGVPPCPVA
+474 HEGVPPRPAA

-532 ETGEM
+532 ETGEI
-537 SYRMLPGTHIGDLS
+537 SYRLLPGTHIGDLA

-556 FADMKA
+556 FSDMKA
-562 VAKSEKQADDVLAEV
+562 VAKGEKQADDVLAEV

-587 MTANAQTMRKELNM
+587 MTANAQTMRKDLGM
-601 GDYAEKEYF
+601 GDYVEKEYF
-610 EGTWVPENR
+610 EGTWDKTGA

-628 GYRFTDQECMDL
+628 GHRFTDQECMDL

-652 ARTGGE
+652 KRTGDD
-658 FTVIGSFGEYEFQG
+658 FTVIGSFGEYEFEG
-672 RTCIGFIPDFSKPTS
+672 RRCIGFIPDFTKPTS

-707 REKIEAGEKVKVK
+707 REKIEAGEKVLVK
-720 GMKSKKTG
+720 GMKSKKSG
-728 KTFDA
+728 KNFDA
-733 YLSLEDKPDGTR
+733 YLFLEDKPDGTR

-750 FDK
+750 FDA

>member
-16 FAKAFGGQKGTYNG
+16 FAKALGGQKGTYNG

-38 HGHLF
+38 RGHLF

-56 RAKYASWALSDLPWD
+56 RAKYASWVLSDLPWD

-78 REQKK
+78 REKK
-83 MVEIKKGKRVEKED
+83 DGVSKLL
-97 KSITERLA
+97 S
-105 DIKKT
+105 DIRT
-110 LGSCSEI
+110 AFRSCDEI

-124 PSGEGGLLAWEIL
+124 PSGEGGLLAWEII

-146 VSRMYFT
+146 ISRMYFT
-153 DESPASIKKAFVSR
+153 DEAPASIKKAFTSR
-167 KRLASMEDH
+167 KRLTSMNDH

-193 QWTRIASELVDKR
+193 QWTRVASQLAGQRTVL
-206 AIVRQGRLKSAMTV
+206 RQGRLKSAMTV

-255 QRCAREA
+255 QRHAKES

-273 VTVDSKT
+273 VTVDSKS

-301 KGVKAADVLKIYQ
+301 KGVKASDVLKIYQ

-375 ANRPGPNVPASLDE
+375 ANRPGPNVPASLADVE
-389 VAKTYGKVGTMIY
+389 AKYGKTGAMIY

-434 SCSVPKKPGWKAVL
+434 SCSVPKKPGWKSVL

-474 HEGVPPCPVA
+474 HEGVPPRPAA

-517 RYPLMDET
+517 RYPLMTET
-525 KGRITLT
+525 RGKIALT
-532 ETGEM
+532 EHGDM
-537 SYRMLPGTHIGDLS
+537 SYRLLPGTHIGDLT

-562 VAKSEKQADDVLAEV
+562 VAKGQKNADDVLAGV
-577 ARLVTDDIAV
+577 AGLITDDIAV
-587 MTANAQTMRKELNM
+587 MTANAQTMRKELGM
-601 GDYAEKEYF
+601 SEFVEKEYF
-610 EGTWVPENR
+610 EGTWAPANK
-619 HVRFNRTWS
+619 HVKFNRTWS
-628 GYRFTDQECMDL
+628 GHRFTDQECMDL
-640 LAGKDIEITATS
+640 LAGQDIEITATS
-652 ARTGGE
+652 AKTGNDFSAVGALEESE
-658 FTVIGSFGEYEFQG
+658 FKG
-672 RTCIGFIPDFSKPTS
+672 RKFVGFKADFSKPTA

-707 REKIEAGEKVKVK
+707 REKIEAGEKVLIK

>member
-16 FAKAFGGQKGTYNG
+16 FAKALGGQSGTCNG
-30 ENYVIAFA
+30 ESYVIAFA
-38 HGHLF
+38 RGHLF

-56 RAKYASWALSDLPWD
+56 RAKYASWSLSELPWD
-71 LNDLAFE
+71 VNDFAFE
-78 REQKK
+78 REKK
-83 MVEIKKGKRVEKED
+83 KDTSKL
-97 KSITERLA
+97 LA

-110 LGSCSEI
+110 LGSCDELA
-117 CIATDVD
+117 IATDSDV
-124 PSGEGGLLAWEIL
+124 SGEGGLLAWEIISE
-137 AALGLNTKP
+137 LGLDRKP
-146 VSRMYFT
+146 ISRMYFT

-167 KRLASMEDH
+167 KRLTSMEDH

-206 AIVRQGRLKSAMTV
+206 AIVRQGRLKSAMIV
-220 LVGDQLKAHK
+220 LVGDQLKAHNE
-230 SWKKVPFYEPRFR
+230 WKKVPFYESRFR
-243 DENGVMYSDPDA
+243 DENGVMYIDPDA
-255 QRCAREA
+255 QRFAHES

-301 KGVKAADVLKIYQ
+301 KGVKAAEVLGIYQ
-314 KMYEAQVVS
+314 KMYESQVVS
-323 YPRTEDKHVTKEQF
+323 YPRTDDKHVTKEQY
-337 AELVSNAPAIA
+337 AELVRNAPAIA
-348 RAVGIDPALLTHTA
+348 RAVGIDPSLLTHTA

-375 ANRPGPNVPASLDE
+375 ANRPGPNIPSSLAE
-389 VAKTYGKVGTMIY
+389 VESKYGKTGAMIY

-423 GHVTDFPSYTG
+423 GHVTDFPAYVG
-434 SCSVPKKPGWKAVL
+434 SCSVPKKQGWKAVL
-448 GGASM
+448 GDASM
-453 ADDDDDENN
+453 ADDDDEND
-462 VTGLGTQAQPFV
+462 VTGLGTKAKPFV
-474 HEGVPPCPVA
+474 HEGVPPRPAA

-525 KGRITLT
+525 KGRISLT
-532 ETGEM
+532 ETGEI
-537 SYRMLPGTHIGDLS
+537 SYRLLPGTHIGDLA

-556 FADMKA
+556 FSDMKA
-562 VAKSEKQADDVLAEV
+562 VAKGEKQADDVLAEV
-577 ARLVTDDIAV
+577 ARLVIDDIAV
-587 MTANAQTMRKELNM
+587 MTANAQTMRKDLGM
-601 GDYAEKEYF
+601 GDYVEKEYF
-610 EGTWVPENR
+610 EGTWEKTGA

-628 GYRFTDQECMDL
+628 GHRFTDQECMDL
-640 LAGKDIEITATS
+640 LTGKDIEITATS
-652 ARTGGE
+652 KRTGDD
-658 FTVIGSFGEYEFQG
+658 FTVIGSFGEYEFEG
-672 RTCIGFIPDFSKPTS
+672 RKCIGFIPDFTKPTS

-720 GMKSKKTG
+720 GMKSKKSG
-728 KTFDA
+728 KNFDA
-733 YLSLEDKPDGTR
+733 YLFLEDKPDGTR

-750 FDK
+750 FDA

>member
-16 FAKAFGGQKGTYNG
+16 FAKALGGQSGTCNG
-30 ENYVIAFA
+30 ESYVIAFA
-38 HGHLF
+38 RGHLF

-49 DQVDPSK
+49 DQVNPSK
-56 RAKYASWALSDLPWD
+56 RAKYASWSLSELPWD
-71 LNDLAFE
+71 VNDFAFE
-78 REQKK
+78 REKK
-83 MVEIKKGKRVEKED
+83 KDTSKL
-97 KSITERLA
+97 LA

-110 LGSCSEI
+110 LGSCDELA
-117 CIATDVD
+117 IATDSDV
-124 PSGEGGLLAWEIL
+124 SGEGGLLAWEIISE
-137 AALGLNTKP
+137 LGLDHKP
-146 VSRMYFT
+146 ISRMYFT

-167 KRLASMEDH
+167 KRLTSMDDH

-193 QWTRIASELVDKR
+193 QWTRIASELVEKR
-206 AIVRQGRLKSAMTV
+206 AIVRQGRLKSAMVV
-220 LVGDQLKAHK
+220 LVGDQLKAHNE
-230 SWKKVPFYEPRFR
+230 WKKVPFYESRFR
-243 DENGVMYSDPDA
+243 DENGVMYIDPDA
-255 QRCAREA
+255 QRFAHES
-262 DVDLSGLHASS
+262 DVDLRGLHASS

-301 KGVKAADVLKIYQ
+301 KGVKAAEVLKIYQ
-314 KMYEAQVVS
+314 KMYESQVVS
-323 YPRTEDKHVTKEQF
+323 YPRTDDKHVTKEQY
-337 AELVSNAPAIA
+337 AELVRNAPAIA
-348 RAVGIDPALLTHTA
+348 RAVGIDPSLLTHTA

-375 ANRPGPNVPASLDE
+375 ANRPGPNIPSSLAE
-389 VAKTYGKVGTMIY
+389 VESKYGKTGAMIY

-423 GHVTDFPSYTG
+423 GHVTDFPAYVG
-434 SCSVPKKPGWKAVL
+434 SCSVPKKQGWKAVL

-462 VTGLGTQAQPFV
+462 GAGLGTQAKPFV
-474 HEGVPPCPVA
+474 HEGVPPRPAA

-503 TRTSTFAEVSSSKA
+503 TRTSTFAEVSSSKS
-517 RYPLMDET
+517 RYPLMSET
-525 KGRITLT
+525 RGKIDLT
-532 ETGEM
+532 ETGEI
-537 SYRMLPGTHIGDLS
+537 SYRLLPGTHIGDLA

-556 FADMKA
+556 FSDMKA
-562 VAKSEKQADDVLAEV
+562 VAKGEKQADDVLAEV

-587 MTANAQTMRKELNM
+587 MTANAQTMRKDLGM
-601 GDYAEKEYF
+601 GDYVEKEYF
-610 EGTWVPENR
+610 EGTWQKTGA

-628 GYRFTDQECMDL
+628 GHRFTDQECMDL

-652 ARTGGE
+652 KRTGDG
-658 FTVIGSFGEYEFQG
+658 FTVIGSFGEYEFEG
-672 RTCIGFIPDFSKPTS
+672 RKCIGFIPDFTKPTS

-700 VKLTDEQ
+700 VKLSDEQ
-707 REKIEAGEKVKVK
+707 RAKIEAGEKVKVK
-720 GMKSKKTG
+720 GMKSKKSG
-728 KTFDA
+728 KNFDA
-733 YLSLEDKPDGTR
+733 YLFLEDKPDGTR

-750 FDK
+750 FDA

>member
-1 MTVGILTEKPSAARN
+1 MTVGILAEKPSAARN
-16 FAKAFGGQKGTYNG
+16 FAKALGGQSGTYNG
-30 ENYVIAFA
+30 ESYVIAFA
-38 HGHLF
+38 RGHLF

-49 DQVDPSK
+49 DQVAPAK
-56 RAKYASWALSDLPWD
+56 RERYGSWALKDLPWD
-71 LNDLAFE
+71 VNDFAFE
-78 REQKK
+78 REKK
-83 MVEIKKGKRVEKED
+83 KDTSKL
-97 KSITERLA
+97 LA

-110 LGSCSEI
+110 LSSCDS
-117 CIATDVD
+117 IAVCTDLD
-124 PSGEGGLLAWEIL
+124 PSGEGFLLAWEVIFE
-137 AALGLNTKP
+137 LGLAHKP
-146 VSRMYFT
+146 IYRMYFT
-153 DESPASIKKAFVSR
+153 DESPASIQKAFVSR
-167 KRLASMEDH
+167 KRVASPEDH

-193 QWTRIASELVDKR
+193 QWTRIASQLAGQRVV
-206 AIVRQGRLKSAMTV
+206 VRQGRLKSAMTV

-230 SWKKVPFYEPRFR
+230 AWKKVPFYEPRFR
-243 DENGVMYSDPDA
+243 DENGVMYVDPDA
-255 QRCAREA
+255 TRCARES

-273 VTVDSKT
+273 VTVDSQT

-301 KGVKAADVLKIYQ
+301 KGVKAAEVLKTYQ
-314 KMYEAQVVS
+314 ALYEAQICS
-323 YPRTEDKHVTKEQF
+323 YPRTEDKHVTKEQY
-337 AELVSNAPAIA
+337 AELVRNAPAIA
-348 RAVGIDPALLTHTA
+348 RAVGIDPSLLTHTA

-375 ANRPGPNVPASLDE
+375 ANRPGPNIPSSLAE
-389 VAKTYGKVGTMIY
+389 VENKYGKTGAMIY

-423 GHVTDFPSYTG
+423 GHVTDFPAYVGT
-434 SCSVPKKPGWKAVL
+434 CSVPKKQGWKAVL

-453 ADDDDDENN
+453 ADDDDDANN
-462 VTGLGTQAQPFV
+462 GAGLGTQAKPFV
-474 HEGVPPCPVA
+474 HEGVPPRPAA

-525 KGRITLT
+525 KGRISLT
-532 ETGEM
+532 ETGEI
-537 SYRMLPGTHIGDLS
+537 SYRLLPGTHIGDLA

-556 FADMKA
+556 FSDMKA
-562 VAKSEKQADDVLAEV
+562 VAKGEKQADDVLAEV

-587 MTANAQTMRKELNM
+587 MTANAQTMRKDLGM
-601 GDYAEKEYF
+601 GDYVEKEYF
-610 EGTWVPENR
+610 EGTWDKTGA

-628 GYRFTDQECMDL
+628 GHRFTDQECMDL

-652 ARTGGE
+652 KRTGDD
-658 FTVIGSFGEYEFQG
+658 FTVIGSFGEYEFEG
-672 RTCIGFIPDFSKPTS
+672 RKCIGFIPDFTKPTS

-707 REKIEAGEKVKVK
+707 RAKIEAGEKVKVS
-720 GMKSKKTG
+720 GMKSKKSG
-728 KTFDA
+728 KNFDA
-733 YLSLEDKPDGTR
+733 YLFLEDKPDGTR

-750 FDK
+750 FDA

>member
-1 MTVGILTEKPSAARN
+1 MTVGILAEKPSAARN
-16 FAKAFGGQKGTYNG
+16 FAKALGGQSGTYNG
-30 ENYVIAFA
+30 ESYVIAFA
-38 HGHLF
+38 RGHLF

-49 DQVDPSK
+49 DQVAPAK
-56 RAKYASWALSDLPWD
+56 RERYGSWALKDLPWD
-71 LNDLAFE
+71 PNDFAFE
-78 REQKK
+78 REKK
-83 MVEIKKGKRVEKED
+83 KDTSKL
-97 KSITERLA
+97 LA

-110 LGSCSEI
+110 LSSCDS
-117 CIATDVD
+117 IAVCTDLD
-124 PSGEGGLLAWEIL
+124 PSGEGFLLAWEVISE
-137 AALGLNTKP
+137 LGLAHKP
-146 VSRMYFT
+146 IYRMYFT
-153 DESPASIKKAFVSR
+153 DESPASIQKAFVSR
-167 KRLASMEDH
+167 KRIASPEDH

-230 SWKKVPFYEPRFR
+230 AWKKVSFYEPRFR
-243 DENGVMYSDPDA
+243 DENGVMYIDPDA
-255 QRCAREA
+255 TRCARES

-301 KGVKAADVLKIYQ
+301 KGVKAAEVLKTYQ
-314 KMYEAQVVS
+314 ALYEAQICS

-337 AELVSNAPAIA
+337 AELVRNAPAIA
-348 RAVGIDPALLTHTA
+348 RAVGIDPSLLTHTA

-375 ANRPGPNVPASLDE
+375 ANRPGPNIPSSLAE
-389 VAKTYGKVGTMIY
+389 VEAKYGKTGAMIY

-423 GHVTDFPSYTG
+423 GHVTDFPAYVG
-434 SCSVPKKPGWKAVL
+434 SCSVPKKQGWKAVL

-453 ADDDDDENN
+453 ADDDDDANN
-462 VTGLGTQAQPFV
+462 GAGLGTQAKPFV
-474 HEGVPPCPVA
+474 HEGVPPRPAA

-493 LERRDVGTGA
+493 LEKRDVGTGA
-503 TRTSTFAEVSSSKA
+503 TRTSTFAEVSSSKS
-517 RYPLMDET
+517 RYPLMSET
-525 KGRITLT
+525 RGKIDLT
-532 ETGEM
+532 ETGEI
-537 SYRMLPGTHIGDLS
+537 SYRLLPGTHIGDLA

-556 FADMKA
+556 FSDMKA
-562 VAKSEKQADDVLAEV
+562 VAKGEKQADDVLAEV

-587 MTANAQTMRKELNM
+587 MTANAQTMRKDLGM
-601 GDYAEKEYF
+601 GDYVEKEYF
-610 EGTWVPENR
+610 EGTWEKTGA

-628 GYRFTDQECMDL
+628 GHRFTDQECMDL

-652 ARTGGE
+652 KRTGDD
-658 FTVIGSFGEYEFQG
+658 FTVIGSFGEYEFEG
-672 RTCIGFIPDFSKPTS
+672 RKCIGFIPDFTKPTS

-707 REKIEAGEKVKVK
+707 REKIEAGEKVKVS
-720 GMKSKKTG
+720 GMKSKKSG
-728 KTFDA
+728 KNFDA
-733 YLSLEDKPDGTR
+733 YLFLEDKPDGTR

-750 FDK
+750 FDA